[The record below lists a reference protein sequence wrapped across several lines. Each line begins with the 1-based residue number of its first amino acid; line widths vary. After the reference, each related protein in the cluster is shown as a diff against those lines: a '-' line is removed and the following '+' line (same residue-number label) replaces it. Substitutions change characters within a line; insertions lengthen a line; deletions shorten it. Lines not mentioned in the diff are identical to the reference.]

1 MIDENIN
8 EDLEAQDL
16 SQDVLAV
23 DAANQ
28 VLFDDEK
35 PRKKRKSRWGG
46 VTGGENVGR
55 LDYKYE
61 DIVDFEKQLQELRT
75 QLKSGTIKFED
86 LSEKEQEG
94 LKVLDQHLKL
104 KEVVVK
110 PNAKKNLIQDLI
122 SSYTPSN
129 IIDELTK
136 PLDFDGKD
144 NSTFSI
150 LDYFTEGKLY
160 APQEQ
165 EVVSDGGIFYDPET
179 NTYRKK
185 TLDIGFI
192 EPTLVTDVKTI
203 AKLNTKYN
211 RQASVSPDAQ
221 VYASENGRQYVIEG
235 EYWKVKEPKNSFYY
249 YVTDPNLIG
258 KLNTKFGQNL
268 SAPDKT
274 KTKDLALY
282 NTLDRNF
289 ANDTY
294 STFNSS
300 DDINQWVYGGGF
312 GAARFE
318 NKIKEFEKKYNIR
331 VEKSK
336 PTLDRFTYG
345 ITDALNLTD
354 RTITIVSPNGDRKEF
369 FIDSDGFL
377 DDVQGFV
384 MAKAKPSFNKEYKS
398 KPSKT
403 RSETLGGVLSTVGD
417 LLKENAL
424 SIFETGELPQRGLKK
439 EGVTPDY
446 RSVQPTDALYVK
458 PQLPIMFDDDVL
470 GLITPKEYFSSDL
483 IGRKIKQKE
492 EDKKILKQTANQYAQ
507 AATNPTLSKFS
518 NIYKTEEF
526 TPGAKTRYIANRLK
540 KESEII
546 KSQIEDFKKE
556 EEDVSA
562 KLDRIENMKKFIA
575 EQKLAQVEFQNLI
588 DQGKI
593 DPEVAKQRLEE
604 RKDFFQRAYG
614 HIDKKYLEEF
624 QVQLADFVK
633 KSEDMSSIADPISS
647 ILSNSEKAIGIEMMQ
662 RKDQGSFFGG
672 VLKSIV
678 DGALSSLDFG
688 MRVAGVDSE
697 NSKKFVDGISSDLLG
712 EGVTKEYEE
721 DANYFYKGVTAL
733 TKSMAASATGGRF
746 FGLFG
751 MGYTE
756 MSDQLAPIEGISDE
770 EKIIYS
776 ALYGTVSMILE
787 EKGLEEI
794 FKGELGNKVSNYIIK
809 NTISG
814 LGKNATK
821 EVVDAAIINNT
832 KLFLIEMGIKAGVAT
847 GSETLTEVAQL
858 TAEYGTKWT
867 INKLHGTDFFN
878 GQLNW
883 QNYAKDLKETV
894 LTTLTGTGAVSI
906 ISQSPSVINRGM
918 NALNTKEEREALVAA
933 ARATGMDELVV
944 ANLRAGLLSGK
955 YSKENAQSILD
966 NFKIVQQK
974 VNTIPKEIP
983 IQEQAVALDLI
994 IERDALN
1001 SQIEGVD
1008 PALAAPSIERV
1019 KEINETLKQ
1028 IGYAVQ
1034 ESSTE
1039 SVLQRQQEGT
1049 GETGGGREGMEQV
1062 VQGEEVTREG
1072 KTKAVQEEVVIDK
1085 PTIQSN
1091 SKTEVDRVKSLSN
1104 DAEDGATFNLDG
1116 TKYEGQGLIVPVVSK
1131 NTTAEELTPEM
1142 ISDFVEEHKDK
1153 IGDNETVKV
1162 GIYKFPNSNQ
1172 VSIDLNILAPESARE
1187 QAIEF
1192 GKNADQESLF
1202 DLSTFENVKTGG
1214 TGLNPVQFNN
1224 EQFREISKAFKEGR
1238 VPDVFAQQPV
1248 TQIEEVTITPETTQ
1262 TVTERINNETDAK
1275 KKKVFIAVQ
1284 KVLSAIPNARIILHE
1299 NTDSFVDGVAKSA
1312 NTTKEDAKN
1321 QGANTFRGAYVN
1333 GDVHINLET
1342 AGVTTVF
1349 HEAFHDLLAKKG
1361 MDNNALLDMAKGLK
1375 SVISDKALKQRLDE
1389 FISNYEEGDRAEEYT
1404 AELGAIMAEAQK
1416 ELSTTKF
1423 QQFKTL
1429 VNKIAKKLG
1438 LPVVFSAASTAQDAV
1453 DFMNSMSS
1461 KLGRGEQIEV
1471 GKKVGKKVGNT
1482 GIKAQG
1488 VTIMKGEESME
1499 KYGLKKGKNVTRKI
1513 GEALESRQR
1522 AKYGKIDQKD
1532 NSPEARK
1539 KISNWMVDE
1548 VKYFI
1553 DLMGDKSGKGWYG
1566 ELYQKSLDAMGK
1578 VFPEMKNDQNA
1589 RDLFTMLV
1597 AITSDGQKVMSNFK
1611 LAAFAYDYYKKN
1623 GSMPKTL
1630 PGQRVA
1636 SFESNLKR
1644 INDLLNKYNGDIAT
1658 IKKDLMEVKSIKEI
1672 NKERKKEGLEPLSTN
1687 WPVSFKAPF
1696 AASVF
1701 GPKLGMF
1708 YSNLSG
1714 NEAYPTLDRWWSRTF
1729 NRYRG
1734 TLIPSL
1740 KGGFDKKGEA
1750 LGLDRF
1756 KKILGNPDMSNEEA
1770 LLASKSYRDSYA
1782 AKGYKNGTEIEKAA
1796 NTIYKIAF
1804 ENLNDAPFT
1813 KNDRQFM
1820 YDTVSDAVNKLNK
1833 QGYDLSIADVQ
1844 AILWYFE
1851 KNLYKTLGVQAKI
1864 EGISYEDAANYTY
1877 DKWIESGKKFDY
1889 NIKDTEEGQAVE
1901 DEDINDN
1908 KDQIS
1913 KIKAQKT
1920 EPVAGNKLFNEPL
1933 KDAET
1938 IAKSYMKS
1946 VGMEYV
1952 PVEKITKLYEN
1963 LSKRI
1968 SDAYDKMKN
1977 DPNDPQVK
1985 KAYEAMAKETLDQ
1998 YDQILEKGYNVEI
2011 NNNEP
2016 YSSSE
2021 DMINDLRDNKRMKIF
2036 STESG
2041 FGDEPITEEQR
2052 KENPLLRDSGR
2063 KDINGE
2069 TLLVNDVF
2077 RFVHDFFGHA
2087 KLGNSFG
2094 PIGEENAWR
2103 VHSEMYSPE
2112 ARKAMTSETRGQNSW
2127 VNFSGVN
2134 DAVFKKRDKAREL
2147 RKQGK
2152 VEEADNMVI
2161 EVYEEMKFAD
2171 QKVGLLPDFAFEEGR
2186 PSKIKAQKLA
2196 PNGKPSNLNDVQWE
2210 QVRTPA
2216 FKKWFGDWE
2225 NDPANSSKVVDE
2237 NGEPLVVYHGS
2248 VSTDIDEFDRLK
2260 SKRIS
2265 SGLKEFGTY
2274 FTDNI
2279 KLAKA
2284 YASWAKLNKDEEINI
2299 DREINKW
2306 KEVRDKARNN
2316 KDFESAEY
2324 AISMLNESKKG
2335 KIYPVFLNLRNI
2347 KSFDAKGETNIEA
2360 WNNLEVKASYKLAKN
2375 RDAMDFLKEGKFGVE
2390 KVDGIKAENI
2400 VDAFVQD
2407 EDIKKDLLGN
2417 VYLVFDGNTSAIKSA
2432 TENVGTFSAK
2442 TANIKAQKQSKED
2455 AIQDAKDKYELSV
2468 EKRGNSHQQGVTAA
2482 IADLQKSDWYAKA
2495 DDTQRENAVR
2505 EIKKFFGEKLKAAP
2519 SVAKITGKT
2528 KDTAVVSDLAA
2539 AIRDQIKLEAKAA
2552 REATKDI
2559 NQRRKELGIAIK
2571 NVIKNYKGKISE
2583 KQLSAINDRISKVNL
2598 LNEEMVDRVIDYVD
2612 KVMKDADYKEKI
2624 NKAKSAR
2631 ATIKKLKKDSNRQ
2644 AEVRAMA
2651 TAFASIDPDLVEDID
2666 EYMAIAEQVKNA
2678 LKPTSLSISNTTKF
2692 SDIYSY
2698 VDQYLE
2704 GQENIKK
2711 ERLLSNNP
2719 SLVEQGIIDKSMSL
2733 KDIESKIRRINE
2745 QKNKLNKA
2753 TNSEELK
2760 DNLKGEINS
2769 LKDIL
2774 KAMVFGYN
2782 PITNERVEMTD
2793 RIKQVIKE
2801 ISSLDVDDMT
2811 TEQMIALVES
2821 LNNFV
2826 KNGTIGGLD
2835 AAHKTYVGIKN
2846 ANDLKRKG
2854 FVARQLKAYFSPM
2867 LGRLLGFEGMS
2878 LNELFTRLFG
2888 GVTRG
2893 NEFMEKSGVAGVVMG
2908 VNKAKKMSN
2917 AYQELYANTFKNIKG
2932 FFDQENVY
2940 ERGVLA
2946 FVSRTNS
2953 IKPEE
2958 ANKEFNRRID
2968 LLLESYESLKN
2979 GTAEEQKMAEV
2990 YKKVF
2995 DRLNIESRDM
3005 SVIESN
3011 AKQFNIAGAA
3021 WWMGTWE
3028 NHYQDLYDVSLSIY
3042 NTDLGSDF
3050 YYTSDR
3056 LSKLSESTGESIDI
3070 TNISERGS
3078 SFLINTENEEIT
3090 DKSKAGVLI
3099 ASTYPKTLKDK
3110 GRYVN
3115 LNFDINQS
3123 QALSGALVDIETAG
3137 AIRQV
3142 DAFISSDSFKS
3153 IIPSSSDRS
3162 LVVNRINKYI
3172 RRSKN
3177 KLLVPKDYA
3186 RVIDKVINE
3195 AGRFGTTMALG
3206 GVFQFILQTF
3216 SVGINTLIQAG
3227 KNTQLY
3233 TGKSFNDWMNST
3245 GTPTANRGVES
3256 VTSIE
3261 NKMNAIDPVKSTL
3274 QQVARQYQKLTQFY
3288 MKTFL
3293 SKPDVFV
3300 ARAAWKSYYL
3310 KYLSDN
3316 GYDTKKI
3323 NWDTWNDTI
3332 KEEGIQ
3338 DLHEKAM
3345 LFAENMVSRQQNVS
3359 DERLAGETFSSEDGL
3374 RKAVRKI
3381 LLPFAGFS
3389 VNQRMRL
3396 ANDII
3401 TLTSARNVAS
3411 KEDIEIAG
3419 RSLAGTV
3426 AEQATFNF
3434 IKFQVGK
3441 LIYYG
3446 AMSILGYGDDDE
3458 DEEEAK
3464 KRNINALKYPIK
3476 SFIGDMASPAPFL
3489 DDFVV
3494 WAVDKGIKPFMEP
3507 SDSEINDAVNEEN
3520 NIRINA
3526 LGKYKMTEDEKE
3538 EFIKKYKEDNTFS
3551 LESFKNDTGKYGL
3564 ISVGSDAY
3572 EALYES
3578 LKMNDGKYT
3587 EEFQGKETEKYLT
3600 KDQIESQKIFSALK
3614 LFHFI
3619 GALPREVN
3627 QLADK
3632 GTRKIKQNSLT
3643 KNQYKSYKEFTKV
3656 FKREPKPYEIDIIKS
3671 TNYEIKEGYEEGSN
3685 TQMLIIIG
3693 DIDYLGGFSNQQG
3706 KVYSKLFEETRLQL
3720 TPAVYELIQKGKTA
3734 EQIKKIIS
3742 N

>member
-23 DAANQ
+23 DAENQ
-28 VLFDDEK
+28 VLVDDEK

-1039 SVLQRQQEGT
+1039 SVLQRQQEGIR
-1049 GETGGGREGMEQV
+1049 ETGGGREGVEPI
-1062 VQGEEVTREG
+1062 VQGQEVAQEG
-1072 KTKAVQEEVVIDK
+1072 EATAETKAEEVVPVAPTPVPGEKATIADVDIIYPTEPQAEERRGVRSTNEYVEKASESLPVEDVETLAKELEGDFGLLTAENPMAQPLTEEENKKLNEKAVEWLSERGYNPRPVTGKYGQAENSFFVPGLKRQDAIDFAK
-1085 PTIQSN
+1085 QFNQEAVAHSDGLVYQDGSMNP
-1091 SKTEVDRVKSLSN
+1091 RVKEN
-1104 DAEDGATFNLDG
+1104 DNFSFKDS
-1116 TKYEGQGLIVPVVSK
+1116 Y
-1131 NTTAEELTPEM
+1131 TPD
-1142 ISDFVEEHKDK
+1142 SDFV
-1153 IGDNETVKV
+1153 
-1162 GIYKFPNSNQ
+1162 
-1172 VSIDLNILAPESARE
+1172 SI
-1187 QAIEF
+1187 
-1192 GKNADQESLF
+1192 
-1202 DLSTFENVKTGG
+1202 VKTPE
-1214 TGLNPVQFNN
+1214 GLKTFVVGYNFDEKVMP
-1224 EQFREISKAFKEGR
+1224 EQQAAPTQ
-1238 VPDVFAQQPV
+1238 VAQ
-1248 TQIEEVTITPETTQ
+1248 EVTITPETRQ
-1262 TVTERINNETDAK
+1262 TVTERINKETDTK
-1275 KKKVFIAVQ
+1275 RKKVFTAVQ

-1299 NTDSFVDGVAKSA
+1299 NTDSFVDGVAKSS
-1312 NTTKEDAKN
+1312 NKTKEDAKN
-1321 QGANTFRGAYVN
+1321 EGVDTIRGAYVN
-1333 GDVHINLET
+1333 GDVHINLEK

-1349 HEAFHDLLAKKG
+1349 HEALHDLLTKKG
-1361 MDNNALLDMAKGLK
+1361 IETNAILDMAKGLK

-1389 FISNYEEGDRAEEYT
+1389 FVSEYTEEIDQNKSKEEIEEAKKEEELTKAEEYIV
-1404 AELGAIMAEAQK
+1404 ELGAIMAEAQK

-1429 VNKIAKKLG
+1429 INKIAKKLG
-1438 LPVVFSAASTAQDAV
+1438 LPVVFSSAATAQDAV
-1453 DFMNSMSS
+1453 DFMNSMAGKLGKGENILTDGFQTNIVSDKIKSQKPVKVNKDQKLTFVKQSDIIDIKSLINEIASKNQNVLFWVGDQLGRGLYFDNVINGEHYLDAGPSYALDPENRSKGIIWASGANPTTISNNIEKSDYIFIVSGSPQSS
-1461 KLGRGEQIEV
+1461 KLFNKSVANIVKSRIENKVDFNEFKNNILNSKPTKPIIDIINKYNSYDELFNGSDRKSFIIAINEQQS
-1471 GKKVGKKVGNT
+1471 KDT
-1482 GIKAQG
+1482 Q
-1488 VTIMKGEESME
+1488 
-1499 KYGLKKGKNVTRKI
+1499 LKKL
-1513 GEALESRQR
+1513 LESYDAFVDPNELRDGF
-1522 AKYGKIDQKD
+1522 YKD
-1532 NSPEARK
+1532 NNFQMGDVMLVLKPE
-1539 KISNWMVDE
+1539 KI
-1548 VKYFI
+1548 
-1553 DLMGDKSGKGWYG
+1553 GDKSKHSTYETDIIGSVVGVPDMVINSYD
-1566 ELYQKSLDAMGK
+1566 LM
-1578 VFPEMKNDQNA
+1578 PEEIK
-1589 RDLFTMLV
+1589 
-1597 AITSDGQKVMSNFK
+1597 
-1611 LAAFAYDYYKKN
+1611 
-1623 GSMPKTL
+1623 
-1630 PGQRVA
+1630 
-1636 SFESNLKR
+1636 
-1644 INDLLNKYNGDIAT
+1644 NKY
-1658 IKKDLMEVKSIKEI
+1658 K
-1672 NKERKKEGLEPLSTN
+1672 
-1687 WPVSFKAPF
+1687 
-1696 AASVF
+1696 
-1701 GPKLGMF
+1701 
-1708 YSNLSG
+1708 
-1714 NEAYPTLDRWWSRTF
+1714 
-1729 NRYRG
+1729 
-1734 TLIPSL
+1734 
-1740 KGGFDKKGEA
+1740 
-1750 LGLDRF
+1750 
-1756 KKILGNPDMSNEEA
+1756 
-1770 LLASKSYRDSYA
+1770 
-1782 AKGYKNGTEIEKAA
+1782 
-1796 NTIYKIAF
+1796 
-1804 ENLNDAPFT
+1804 ENLERAQQQQVVAPYG
-1813 KNDRQFM
+1813 M
-1820 YDTVSDAVNKLNK
+1820 
-1833 QGYDLSIADVQ
+1833 
-1844 AILWYFE
+1844 
-1851 KNLYKTLGVQAKI
+1851 GVK
-1864 EGISYEDAANYTY
+1864 
-1877 DKWIESGKKFDY
+1877 
-1889 NIKDTEEGQAVE
+1889 
-1901 DEDINDN
+1901 
-1908 KDQIS
+1908 QIS
-1913 KIKAQKT
+1913 KIKAQRT
-1920 EPVAGNKLFNEPL
+1920 APGNKLFNEPL

-1938 IAKSYMKS
+1938 IAKSYMNS
-1946 VGMEYV
+1946 VGMDYI
-1952 PVEKITKLYEN
+1952 PVEKITKLDEN

-1977 DPNDPQVK
+1977 DPNDPKVK
-1985 KAYEAMAKETLDQ
+1985 AAYEAMAKETLDQ
-1998 YDQILEKGYNVEI
+1998 YKAIIDKGYKVEI
-2011 NNNEP
+2011 NNTEP
-2016 YSSSE
+2016 YSDSGA
-2021 DMINDLRDNKRMKIF
+2021 MIEDLRDNKRMKIF

-2041 FGDEPITEEQR
+2041 FGDEPITDEQR
-2052 KENPLLRDSGR
+2052 KENPLLRDSGF
-2063 KDINGE
+2063 KDVNGE

-2087 KLGNSFG
+2087 KLGNGFG

-2134 DAVFKKRDKAREL
+2134 DAVFKKRDKARQL
-2147 RKQGK
+2147 RKEGK
-2152 VEEADNMVI
+2152 IEEANQMVG
-2161 EVYEEMKFAD
+2161 EVYEEMSFAD

-2186 PSKIKAQKLA
+2186 PSKIKAQK
-2196 PNGKPSNLNDVQWE
+2196 PS
-2210 QVRTPA
+2210 
-2216 FKKWFGDWE
+2216 
-2225 NDPANSSKVVDE
+2225 
-2237 NGEPLVVYHGS
+2237 
-2248 VSTDIDEFDRLK
+2248 
-2260 SKRIS
+2260 
-2265 SGLKEFGTY
+2265 
-2274 FTDNI
+2274 
-2279 KLAKA
+2279 
-2284 YASWAKLNKDEEINI
+2284 
-2299 DREINKW
+2299 
-2306 KEVRDKARNN
+2306 
-2316 KDFESAEY
+2316 
-2324 AISMLNESKKG
+2324 
-2335 KIYPVFLNLRNI
+2335 
-2347 KSFDAKGETNIEA
+2347 
-2360 WNNLEVKASYKLAKN
+2360 
-2375 RDAMDFLKEGKFGVE
+2375 
-2390 KVDGIKAENI
+2390 
-2400 VDAFVQD
+2400 
-2407 EDIKKDLLGN
+2407 
-2417 VYLVFDGNTSAIKSA
+2417 
-2432 TENVGTFSAK
+2432 
-2442 TANIKAQKQSKED
+2442 KQD
-2455 AIQDAKDKYELSV
+2455 AIQKAKDKYELSV

-2495 DDTQRENAVR
+2495 DDTQRENAER
-2505 EIKKFFGEKLKAAP
+2505 EIKKFFGEKLKSAP

-2782 PITNERVEMTD
+2782 PVTNERVEMTD

-2801 ISSLDVDDMT
+2801 ISSLDVEDMT

-3005 SVIESN
+3005 SIIESN

-3401 TLTSARNVAS
+3401 TLTSAINVAS
-3411 KEDIEIAG
+3411 KEDIKIAG
-3419 RSLAGTV
+3419 RSLVGTV

-3434 IKFQVGK
+3434 IKYQVGK

-3464 KRNINALKYPIK
+3464 KRNRNALKYPIK

-3489 DDFVV
+3489 DDFMV
-3494 WAVDKGIKPFMEP
+3494 WAIDKGIKPFMEP
-3507 SDSEINDAVNEEN
+3507 SESEINDAVNEEN
-3520 NIRINA
+3520 NIRNIA
-3526 LGKYKMTEDEKE
+3526 LGKYEMTEDEKE

-3619 GALPREVN
+3619 GVLPREAN

-3643 KNQYKSYKEFTKV
+3643 KNQYESYKEFKKE

-3671 TNYEIKEGYEEGSN
+3671 TPYVIKEGYTEGSN
-3685 TQMLIIIG
+3685 QKMLENIYN
-3693 DIDYLGGFSNQQG
+3693 IDQLGGLSNQQG
-3706 KVYSKLFEETRLQL
+3706 KVYAKLMSTGIEV
-3720 TPAVYELIQKGKTA
+3720 TPQVYKLIQKGKTV
-3734 EQIKKIIS
+3734 EQIRKFIIS

>member
-1 MIDENIN
+1 M
-8 EDLEAQDL
+8 
-16 SQDVLAV
+16 LAV
-23 DAANQ
+23 DEATQ
-28 VLFDDEK
+28 VLGDDEK
-35 PRKKRKSRWGG
+35 PRKPRKKSRWGG

-61 DIVDFEKQLQELRT
+61 DIVDFEDQLQKLRT
-75 QLKSGTIKFED
+75 QIKSGTIKFED
-86 LSEKEQEG
+86 LSPKEQEG
-94 LKVLDQHLKL
+94 LKTLDQHLKL
-104 KEVVVK
+104 KDVVVK
-110 PNAKKNLIQDLI
+110 PSAKKNLIQDYI
-122 SSYTPSN
+122 SSIKPSN

-185 TLDIGFI
+185 TWDIGFI

-211 RQASVSPDAQ
+211 RQASISPDAQ

-294 STFNSS
+294 NTFNSS

-312 GAARFE
+312 GAASFE

-331 VEKSK
+331 VEKNK
-336 PTLDRFTYG
+336 PTVDRVTFG

-354 RTITIVSPNGDRKEF
+354 RTITIVAPNGDRKEF

-384 MAKAKPSFNKEYKS
+384 MSKAKPSFNKEYKS

-403 RSETLGGVLSTVGD
+403 RSETLGGALSTVGE

-424 SIFETGELPQRGLKK
+424 SILETGGLPQKGLKK
-439 EGVTPDY
+439 ESVTPDY
-446 RSVQPTDALYVK
+446 KSAQPTDALYVK
-458 PQLPIMFDDDVL
+458 PQLPIMYDDDVL

-483 IGRKIKQKE
+483 MGRKIKQKE
-492 EDKKILKQTANQYAQ
+492 EDKKILNQTANQYAQ

-556 EEDVSA
+556 EEEVSA
-562 KLDRIENMKKFIA
+562 KMDRIENMKKFIA
-575 EQKLAQVEFQNLI
+575 EQKEAQVEFQNLI

-614 HIDKKYLEEF
+614 HIDNKYLEEF
-624 QVQLADFVK
+624 QVQLANFVK

-678 DGALSSLDFG
+678 DGGLSSLDFG

-733 TKSMAASATGGRF
+733 TKSMAAAATGGK

-756 MSDQLAPIEGISDE
+756 MSDQLAPIKGISDE

-776 ALYGTVSMILE
+776 ALYGTVSMIME
-787 EKGLEEI
+787 EKALEEI

-832 KLFLIEMGIKAGVAT
+832 KLFLLEMGIKAGVAT

-867 INKLHGTDFFN
+867 INELHGTDFFN

-883 QNYAKDLKETV
+883 KNYAKDIKETV

-906 ISQSPSVINRGM
+906 ISQSPGVINRGM

-955 YSKENAQSILD
+955 YSKEDAQSILE

-974 VNTIPKEIP
+974 VNTIPKEMP
-983 IQEQAVALDLI
+983 VQEQAVALDLI

-1001 SQIEGVD
+1001 SAIEGVD
-1008 PALAAPSIERV
+1008 PALAAPVTERV

-1034 ESSTE
+1034 KPSTE

-1049 GETGGGREGMEQV
+1049 GETGGGREGVEPV
-1062 VQGEEVTREG
+1062 VQGKEVTREG
-1072 KTKAVQEEVVIDK
+1072 ETKAVQEEVVINK
-1085 PTIQSN
+1085 PVIQSN

-1116 TKYEGQGLIVPVVSK
+1116 TKYEGKGLIVPVVSK
-1131 NTTAEELTPEM
+1131 NTTAEEVTPEM

-1162 GIYKFPNSNQ
+1162 GIYKFPNSNK
-1172 VSIDLNILAPESARE
+1172 VSIDLNILAPESSRE

-1202 DLSTFENVKTGG
+1202 DLGTFENVKTGG
-1214 TGLNPVQFNN
+1214 TGVNPMQFTND
-1224 EQFREISKAFKEGR
+1224 QFKEISKAFAEGR
-1238 VPDVFAQQPV
+1238 VPNVFGKETTIQ
-1248 TQIEEVTITPETTQ
+1248 EVTITPETSQ
-1262 TVTERINNETDAK
+1262 TVTERINKETDTK
-1275 KKKVFIAVQ
+1275 RKKVFTAVQ
-1284 KVLSAIPNARIILHE
+1284 KVLSAIPNSRIILHD
-1299 NTDSFVDGVAKSA
+1299 NVDAFVAGVAKSA
-1312 NTTKEDAKN
+1312 GITNDEAIS
-1321 QGANTFRGAYVN
+1321 QGVNNNRGSYVN
-1333 GDVHINLET
+1333 GDIHINLET

-1361 MDNNALLDMAKGLK
+1361 MENNALLDMAKGLK
-1375 SVISDKALKQRLDE
+1375 SVISDKALKTRLDD
-1389 FISNYEEGDRAEEYT
+1389 FVSNYEQGERAEEYT
-1404 AELGAIMAEAQK
+1404 TELGAIMAEAQK

-1429 VNKIAKKLG
+1429 INKIAKKLG
-1438 LPVVFSAASTAQDAV
+1438 LPTIFSAAATAQDAV
-1453 DFMNSMSS
+1453 DFMNSMSG
-1461 KLGRGEQIEV
+1461 KLAKGEQIEV
-1471 GKKVGKKVGNT
+1471 GEAIKVDTNELS
-1482 GIKAQG
+1482 IKAEKIG
-1488 VTIMKGEESME
+1488 DFDVSYFEDADDYKKLVENGSVENNYDINKIAGEVVAIHQPDNMFVGDLN
-1499 KYGLKKGKNVTRKI
+1499 YKGKNIFKGLGGVFYTLITGNVWASGAEK
-1513 GEALESRQR
+1513 S
-1522 AKYGKIDQKD
+1522 
-1532 NSPEARK
+1532 ARSLANL
-1539 KISNWMVDE
+1539 IN
-1548 VKYFI
+1548 
-1553 DLMGDKSGKGWYG
+1553 
-1566 ELYQKSLDAMGK
+1566 KSLKESTDG
-1578 VFPEMKNDQNA
+1578 VG
-1589 RDLFTMLV
+1589 RLV
-1597 AITSDGQKVMSNFK
+1597 LVRGSDSKMIS
-1611 LAAFAYDYYKKN
+1611 
-1623 GSMPKTL
+1623 ST
-1630 PGQRVA
+1630 
-1636 SFESNLKR
+1636 
-1644 INDLLNKYNGDIAT
+1644 
-1658 IKKDLMEVKSIKEI
+1658 
-1672 NKERKKEGLEPLSTN
+1672 EG
-1687 WPVSFKAPF
+1687 V
-1696 AASVF
+1696 
-1701 GPKLGMF
+1701 
-1708 YSNLSG
+1708 
-1714 NEAYPTLDRWWSRTF
+1714 
-1729 NRYRG
+1729 
-1734 TLIPSL
+1734 
-1740 KGGFDKKGEA
+1740 
-1750 LGLDRF
+1750 
-1756 KKILGNPDMSNEEA
+1756 
-1770 LLASKSYRDSYA
+1770 
-1782 AKGYKNGTEIEKAA
+1782 KAA
-1796 NTIYKIAF
+1796 
-1804 ENLNDAPFT
+1804 
-1813 KNDRQFM
+1813 M
-1820 YDTVSDAVNKLNK
+1820 
-1833 QGYDLSIADVQ
+1833 SI
-1844 AILWYFE
+1844 
-1851 KNLYKTLGVQAKI
+1851 I
-1864 EGISYEDAANYTY
+1864 ELLVDKGLISRSEFRSSLIRA
-1877 DKWIESGKKFDY
+1877 GKKF
-1889 NIKDTEEGQAVE
+1889 NIDFSGKDSSAAIHNDIKEKFMDVKNSTFQKRGDFF
-1901 DEDINDN
+1901 DEVISDLSKTSKSASEN
-1908 KDQIS
+1908 KDEIRKVLGSKKQIDFS
-1913 KIKAQKT
+1913 KDGIRNSIGNILTERLLQDLPTSHVYAVIEVTEPVTYEERKGHDSYPWVLKSKSKPKLKLLSDRGHAVKDGVFEMIDGSEVSQAKLGIAQRGMGTAKISQKQSNAKKIKAQRT
-1920 EPVAGNKLFNEPL
+1920 APGNKLFNEPL

-1946 VGMEYV
+1946 VGMDYV
-1952 PVEKITKLYEN
+1952 PVEKITKLDEN

-1977 DPNDPQVK
+1977 DPNDPKVK
-1985 KAYEAMAKETLDQ
+1985 AAYEAMAKETLDQ
-1998 YDQILEKGYNVEI
+1998 HKAIIDQGYKVEI
-2011 NNNEP
+2011 NNTEP
-2016 YSSSE
+2016 YSDSGA
-2021 DMINDLRDNKRMKIF
+2021 MIEDLRENKRMKIF

-2041 FGDEPITEEQR
+2041 FGDEPITDEQR
-2052 KENPLLRDSGR
+2052 KENPLLRDSGF
-2063 KDINGE
+2063 KDVNGE

-2087 KLGNSFG
+2087 KLGNGFG

-2134 DAVFKKRDKAREL
+2134 DAVFKKRDKARQL
-2147 RKQGK
+2147 RKEGK
-2152 VEEADNMVI
+2152 IEEANQMVG
-2161 EVYEEMKFAD
+2161 EVYEDMKFAD

-2196 PNGKPSNLNDVQWE
+2196 PNGKPSNLDDTQWN
-2210 QVRTPA
+2210 QVRTSA

-2225 NDPANSSKVVDE
+2225 NDPQNASKIVDE
-2237 NGEPLVVYHGS
+2237 NGEPMPVYHGTTEDFEIFMGGS
-2248 VSTDIDEFDRLK
+2248 YFTDDYMNADGYASGEIVLETFLNIKNPLIIESKGRKWDNLK
-2260 SKRIS
+2260 SKYGS
-2265 SGLKEFGTY
+2265 STQEITGKLDEKKYDGVVFNNIN
-2274 FTDNI
+2274 DNWFDDEEGEPQNVYYTLEPNQV
-2279 KLAKA
+2279 KLADGT
-2284 YASWAKLNKDEEINI
+2284 NTT
-2299 DREINKW
+2299 
-2306 KEVRDKARNN
+2306 
-2316 KDFESAEY
+2316 
-2324 AISMLNESKKG
+2324 
-2335 KIYPVFLNLRNI
+2335 
-2347 KSFDAKGETNIEA
+2347 FDAKNP
-2360 WNNLEVKASYKLAKN
+2360 S
-2375 RDAMDFLKEGKFGVE
+2375 
-2390 KVDGIKAENI
+2390 
-2400 VDAFVQD
+2400 
-2407 EDIKKDLLGN
+2407 
-2417 VYLVFDGNTSAIKSA
+2417 
-2432 TENVGTFSAK
+2432 
-2442 TANIKAQKQSKED
+2442 IKAQKQSKDE
-2455 AIQDAKDKYELSV
+2455 AFQDAKDKYDLSV
-2468 EKRGNSHQQGVTAA
+2468 EKRGNSHQQGVNAA

-2519 SVAKITGKT
+2519 SVGKITGKK
-2528 KDTAVVSDLAA
+2528 KDTTVVSDLAA

-2552 REATKDI
+2552 REAAKDI
-2559 NQRRKELGIAIK
+2559 NERRKELGIAIK

-2583 KQLSAINDRISKVNL
+2583 KQLSAINDRISKANL
-2598 LNEEMVDRVIDYVD
+2598 LNDEMVDRVVDYVD
-2612 KVMKDADYKEKI
+2612 KVMKDADYKEKLS
-2624 NKAKSAR
+2624 KAKSER
-2631 ATIKKLKKDSNRQ
+2631 AAIKKLKKDSNRQ

-2666 EYMAIAEQVKNA
+2666 EYMAMAEQVKNA
-2678 LKPTSLSISNTTKF
+2678 LKPTSISISNTTKF
-2692 SDIYSY
+2692 SDVYSY

-2711 ERLLSNNP
+2711 ERILSNNP
-2719 SLVEQGIIDKSMSL
+2719 SLVEQGVIDKSMSL

-2745 QKNKLNKA
+2745 QKNKLDKA
-2753 TNSEELK
+2753 TNSEELR
-2760 DNLKGEINS
+2760 DNLKDEVNS

-2774 KAMVFGYN
+2774 KPMLFGYN
-2782 PITNERVEMTD
+2782 PITNEGVVMTD
-2793 RIKQVIKE
+2793 RIRQVISE
-2801 ISSLDVDDMT
+2801 ISKLDVEDMS
-2811 TEQMIALVES
+2811 TEQMVTLVDS

-2854 FVARQLKAYFSPM
+2854 FVARQLKAYFSPT
-2867 LGRLLGFEGMS
+2867 LGRVFGSEAMS

-2893 NEFMEKSGVAGVVMG
+2893 NQFMEKSGVAGVVMG
-2908 VNKAKKMSN
+2908 VNKAKKMLN
-2917 AYQELYANTFKNIKG
+2917 AYQELYANTFKNVKG
-2932 FFDQENVY
+2932 FFDQDNVY

-2946 FVSRTNS
+2946 FLSRTNS
-2953 IKPEE
+2953 MELE
-2958 ANKEFNRRID
+2958 GVEKEINRRID

-2979 GTAEEQKMAEV
+2979 GTAEEQKMAKV
-2990 YKKVF
+2990 YKEVF

-3005 SVIESN
+3005 NVIESN
-3011 AKQFNIAGAA
+3011 ARQFNVDGAA
-3021 WWMGTWE
+3021 WWMGAWQ
-3028 NHYQDLYDVSLSIY
+3028 NHYEDLYDVSLSIY
-3042 NTDLGSDF
+3042 NTDLGKDF
-3050 YYTSDR
+3050 NYTSDR
-3056 LSKLSESTGESIDI
+3056 FSKLSESSEESFDQ
-3070 TNISERGS
+3070 NLSERGS
-3078 SFLINTENEEIT
+3078 SFLINTENEKIT
-3090 DKSKAGVLI
+3090 DVSKAGVLI
-3099 ASTYPKTLKDK
+3099 ASTYPQTLKDK

-3137 AIRQV
+3137 SIRQV
-3142 DAFISSDSFKS
+3142 DAFINSDSFKS
-3153 IIPSSSDRS
+3153 IIPNSSDRS

-3177 KLLVPKDYA
+3177 KLMVPKDYA

-3227 KNTQLY
+3227 KYTQLY
-3233 TGKSFNDWMNST
+3233 TGKSFNNWMDST
-3245 GTPTANRGVES
+3245 GTPTASRGMES

-3261 NKMNAIDPVKSTL
+3261 NKMNVIDPIKSTL
-3274 QQVARQYQKLTQFY
+3274 QEAARKYQKFTQIY

-3332 KEEGIQ
+3332 KEEGIE
-3338 DLHEKAM
+3338 DLHKKAM

-3359 DERLAGETFSSEDGL
+3359 DERLAGEIFSSEDGL

-3389 VNQRMRL
+3389 MNQRMRL
-3396 ANDII
+3396 ANDLI
-3401 TLTSARNVAS
+3401 TLTSARKISS
-3411 KEDIEIAG
+3411 KEDIAIAG
-3419 RSLAGTV
+3419 RSLVGTL

-3489 DDFVV
+3489 DDFTV
-3494 WAVDKGIKPFMEP
+3494 WAIDKGIKPFMEP
-3507 SDSEINDAVNEEN
+3507 SESEINNAVNEEN
-3520 NIRINA
+3520 SIRRNA
-3526 LGKYKMTEDEKE
+3526 LGKYDMNEDEKE

-3572 EALYES
+3572 EALHES

-3587 EEFQGKETEKYLT
+3587 EDFQGKETEKYLT

-3619 GALPREVN
+3619 GVLPREAN

-3643 KNQYKSYKEFTKV
+3643 KNQYKSYEEFRTV

-3671 TNYEIKEGYEEGSN
+3671 TPYIIKEGYTEGSN
-3685 TQMLIIIG
+3685 QKMLENIYN
-3693 DIDYLGGFSNQQG
+3693 IDQLGGLSDQQG
-3706 KVYSKLFEETRLQL
+3706 KIYAKLMSTGMEITPQVYK
-3720 TPAVYELIQKGKTA
+3720 LIQKGKTV
-3734 EQIKKIIS
+3734 EQIRKFIA

>member
-35 PRKKRKSRWGG
+35 PRKKRKSRWAH
-46 VTGGENVGR
+46 VTEEENVGR

-61 DIVDFEKQLQELRT
+61 DIVDFEKQLKNLRE
-75 QLKSGTIKFED
+75 QLKSGAVKWES
-86 LSEKEQEG
+86 LSEKEKEG
-94 LKVLDQHLKL
+94 LKSLDLHLKL
-104 KEVVVK
+104 KEVKVT
-110 PNAKKNLIQDLI
+110 PKKSDSKEYITNLL
-122 SSYTPSN
+122 TGG
-129 IIDELTK
+129 LTK
-136 PLDFDGKD
+136 QQKKISDAGYFGDKDFWENIAYASGGQIGVPETYKPVRKSALGLPDVPLTDREISLMRDPQTGTDASGKER
-144 NSTFSI
+144 T
-150 LDYFTEGKLY
+150 LRVGE
-160 APQEQ
+160 
-165 EVVSDGGIFYDPET
+165 IFYDEAS
-179 NTYRKK
+179 NTYQKWQLK
-185 TLDIGFI
+185 
-192 EPTLVTDVKTI
+192 DVKDDAEYMPTEFI
-203 AKLNTKYN
+203 GVPLEDAKTVAKLNKENGT
-211 RQASVSPDAQ
+211 QASISTSGQ
-221 VYASENGRQYVIEG
+221 IYASENGKQYVVENG
-235 EYWKVKEPKNSFYY
+235 FWKVKNPGDAYY
-249 YVTDPNLIG
+249 YFITDPKSIKNV
-258 KLNTKFGQNL
+258 NSYFGQNL
-268 SAPDKT
+268 PVPDKT
-274 KTKDLALY
+274 KSSELIRL
-282 NTLDRNF
+282 NNIDREF
-289 ANDTY
+289 VNDVY
-294 STFNSS
+294 KTFSNDDEIS
-300 DDINQWVYGGGF
+300 DW
-312 GAARFE
+312 A
-318 NKIKEFEKKYNIR
+318 
-331 VEKSK
+331 
-336 PTLDRFTYG
+336 
-345 ITDALNLTD
+345 
-354 RTITIVSPNGDRKEF
+354 
-369 FIDSDGFL
+369 
-377 DDVQGFV
+377 
-384 MAKAKPSFNKEYKS
+384 
-398 KPSKT
+398 
-403 RSETLGGVLSTVGD
+403 
-417 LLKENAL
+417 
-424 SIFETGELPQRGLKK
+424 
-439 EGVTPDY
+439 
-446 RSVQPTDALYVK
+446 
-458 PQLPIMFDDDVL
+458 
-470 GLITPKEYFSSDL
+470 
-483 IGRKIKQKE
+483 GRKIKETQIGVDLEPARKAQFKIKSFLDKYGSDYNIIIKE
-492 EDKKILKQTANQYAQ
+492 DTPWIDEALGGISDIINATERSITIQTKRGTKRFYIDDDNLIPDIQNFLIANAKPSYTGEAPVKKETKTDKELSWLDPKKWEKEGRIVQPKEGFKVSSPDVYNFDQAIISDNTKVYNYFNEINRIEKEKLVAEEKIYGPNAKFLSAEAKEKILVEKNKPILDKERQQLLQIVGNKNLQ
-507 AATNPTLSKFS
+507 AATEYITAPN
-518 NIYKTEEF
+518 F
-526 TPGAKTRYIANRLK
+526 TPSSYSKDVANALK
-540 KESEII
+540 AENNSI
-546 KSQIEDFKKE
+546 KKKLEDFKKNQ
-556 EEDVSA
+556 S
-562 KLDRIENMKKFIA
+562 LFA
-575 EQKLAQVEFQNLI
+575 EKQDLITQMGKDAADIKNLALQYKNLI
-588 DQGKI
+588 SEGKI
-593 DPEVAKQRLEE
+593 SVGDAEKILIQKQAEFNE
-604 RKDFFQRAYG
+604 RYSFVNE
-614 HIDKKYLEEF
+614 KYLQDLQNE
-624 QVQLADFVK
+624 QSKLIKDAD
-633 KSEDMSSIADPISS
+633 E
-647 ILSNSEKAIGIEMMQ
+647 LSNSASAIELISSNAEYAAGIAMMKS
-662 RKDQGSFFGG
+662 KDQGSFMGG
-672 VLKSIV
+672 LLKSIV
-678 DGALSSLDFG
+678 GGIVDIPGFVFGVLGDVEDVGTGAKGKAS
-688 MRVAGVDSE
+688 AGKTSRDA
-697 NSKKFVDGISSDLLG
+697 FSDLTGFLVG
-712 EGVTKEYEE
+712 AGTSEEYEA
-721 DANYFYKGVTAL
+721 DANLLYKATTGLAR
-733 TKSMAASATGGRF
+733 SAVQSAVGGNF
-746 FGLFG
+746 ALFG
-751 MGYTE
+751 GGYNE
-756 MSDQLAPIEGISDE
+756 MATQLDKTDMTAA
-770 EKIIYS
+770 EKILASSI
-776 ALYGTVSMILE
+776 YGTVSMALE
-787 EKGLEEI
+787 KYGLDEI
-794 FKGELGNKVSNYIIK
+794 FGKGGMGSSISRYIMK
-809 NTISG
+809 RTVQG
-814 LGKNATK
+814 LTK
-821 EVVDAAIINNT
+821 DMSKEAVEALVTNEI
-832 KLFLIEMGIKAGVAT
+832 KLFIADKGIKIAAAGFAEGFTESLQT
-847 GSETLTEVAQL
+847 G
-858 TAEYGTKWT
+858 AEYGTKAT
-867 INKLHGTDFFN
+867 IEAIRGETMFKDAAGNDAVTWKNLGKDALESFVVGAIGGHG
-878 GQLNW
+878 
-883 QNYAKDLKETV
+883 
-894 LTTLTGTGAVSI
+894 VSL
-906 ISQSPSVINRGM
+906 ISQSASVVSRGM

-933 ARATGMDELVV
+933 ARAAGMDELVV
-944 ANLRAGLLSGK
+944 ANLQASLLSGK
-955 YSKENAQSILD
+955 YSKETAQSILE
-966 NFKIVQQK
+966 NFKIIKQK
-974 VNTIPKEIP
+974 VNTIPKEMP
-983 IQEQAVALDLI
+983 IREQAVALDLML
-994 IERDALN
+994 ERDALN

-1049 GETGGGREGMEQV
+1049 GETGGGREGVEPV
-1062 VQGEEVTREG
+1062 VQGKEATEKSSQEKVDVSEGEAVSVHTPRKIFKDRLKRIKENQEGKRRAHHTISGDGYVVSLKQDEFNETDEQGRPMEAGAEVYLNEDEVNEIKKIEQKAKMKLIDNVQKNEALQQVYRDVFKRALDTYEVVDDANFETSVEARRNNYKSEITPTATVSNETTKTSEEVATAKEGIVPGATAKVADVDIVYPTEPQAEERKAFRSTSEYVENASKELPVEDVETLTKELDGEFGLLTAENPMAQPLTEEENKQLNQKAEEWLTERGYKPRRVTGKYGQAENSFFVPNLTRQDAIEFA
-1072 KTKAVQEEVVIDK
+1072 KQFNQEAVAHSDGLVYQDGSMN
-1085 PTIQSN
+1085 P
-1091 SKTEVDRVKSLSN
+1091 RVKADDNLSFT
-1104 DAEDGATFNLDG
+1104 ES
-1116 TKYEGQGLIVPVVSK
+1116 YS
-1131 NTTAEELTPEM
+1131 PE
-1142 ISDFVEEHKDK
+1142 SDFVSVVNTKDGLK
-1153 IGDNETVKV
+1153 TFSIGYDFGQKV
-1162 GIYKFPNSNQ
+1162 MPEKQAAPTQ
-1172 VSIDLNILAPESARE
+1172 VAP
-1187 QAIEF
+1187 
-1192 GKNADQESLF
+1192 
-1202 DLSTFENVKTGG
+1202 
-1214 TGLNPVQFNN
+1214 
-1224 EQFREISKAFKEGR
+1224 
-1238 VPDVFAQQPV
+1238 
-1248 TQIEEVTITPETTQ
+1248 EVTITPETNQ
-1262 TVTERINNETDAK
+1262 TITERINNETDAK
-1275 KKKVFIAVQ
+1275 RKKVFIAVQ

-1299 NTDSFVDGVAKSA
+1299 NTDSFVDGVAKSS
-1312 NTTKEDAKN
+1312 NKTKEDAKN
-1321 QGANTFRGAYVN
+1321 EGVDTIRGAYVN
-1333 GDVHINLET
+1333 GDVHINLEK

-1349 HEAFHDLLAKKG
+1349 HEALHDLLTKKG
-1361 MDNNALLDMAKGLK
+1361 IETNAILDMAKGLK

-1389 FISNYEEGDRAEEYT
+1389 FVSEYTEEIDQNKSKEEIEEAKKEEELTKAEEYIV
-1404 AELGAIMAEAQK
+1404 ELGAIMAEAQK

-1429 VNKIAKKLG
+1429 INKIAKKLG
-1438 LPVVFSAASTAQDAV
+1438 LPVVFSSAATAQDAV
-1453 DFMNSMSS
+1453 DFMNSMAGKLGKGENILTDGFQTNIVSDKIKSQKPVKVNKDQKLTFVKQSDIIDIKSLINEIASKNQNVLFWVGDQLGRGLYFDNVINGEHYLDAGPSYALDPENRSKGIIWASGANPTTISNNIEKSDYIFIVSGSPQSS
-1461 KLGRGEQIEV
+1461 KLFNKSVANIVKSRIENKVDFNEFKNNILNSKPTKPIRDIINKYNSYDELFNGSDRKSFIIAINEQQS
-1471 GKKVGKKVGNT
+1471 KDT
-1482 GIKAQG
+1482 Q
-1488 VTIMKGEESME
+1488 
-1499 KYGLKKGKNVTRKI
+1499 LKKL
-1513 GEALESRQR
+1513 LESYDAFVDPNELRDGF
-1522 AKYGKIDQKD
+1522 YKD
-1532 NSPEARK
+1532 NNFQMGDVMLVLKPE
-1539 KISNWMVDE
+1539 KI
-1548 VKYFI
+1548 
-1553 DLMGDKSGKGWYG
+1553 GDKSKHSTYETDIIGSVVGVPDMVINSYD
-1566 ELYQKSLDAMGK
+1566 LM
-1578 VFPEMKNDQNA
+1578 PEEIK
-1589 RDLFTMLV
+1589 
-1597 AITSDGQKVMSNFK
+1597 
-1611 LAAFAYDYYKKN
+1611 
-1623 GSMPKTL
+1623 
-1630 PGQRVA
+1630 
-1636 SFESNLKR
+1636 
-1644 INDLLNKYNGDIAT
+1644 NKY
-1658 IKKDLMEVKSIKEI
+1658 K
-1672 NKERKKEGLEPLSTN
+1672 
-1687 WPVSFKAPF
+1687 
-1696 AASVF
+1696 
-1701 GPKLGMF
+1701 
-1708 YSNLSG
+1708 
-1714 NEAYPTLDRWWSRTF
+1714 
-1729 NRYRG
+1729 
-1734 TLIPSL
+1734 
-1740 KGGFDKKGEA
+1740 
-1750 LGLDRF
+1750 
-1756 KKILGNPDMSNEEA
+1756 
-1770 LLASKSYRDSYA
+1770 
-1782 AKGYKNGTEIEKAA
+1782 
-1796 NTIYKIAF
+1796 
-1804 ENLNDAPFT
+1804 ENLERAQQQQVVAPYG
-1813 KNDRQFM
+1813 M
-1820 YDTVSDAVNKLNK
+1820 
-1833 QGYDLSIADVQ
+1833 
-1844 AILWYFE
+1844 
-1851 KNLYKTLGVQAKI
+1851 GVK
-1864 EGISYEDAANYTY
+1864 
-1877 DKWIESGKKFDY
+1877 
-1889 NIKDTEEGQAVE
+1889 
-1901 DEDINDN
+1901 
-1908 KDQIS
+1908 QIS
-1913 KIKAQKT
+1913 KIKAQRT
-1920 EPVAGNKLFNEPL
+1920 APGNKLFNEPL

-1938 IAKSYMKS
+1938 IAKSYMNS
-1946 VGMEYV
+1946 VGMDYI
-1952 PVEKITKLYEN
+1952 PVEKITKLDEN

-1977 DPNDPQVK
+1977 DPNDPKVK
-1985 KAYEAMAKETLDQ
+1985 AAYEAMAKETLDQ
-1998 YDQILEKGYNVEI
+1998 YKAIIDKGYKVEI
-2011 NNNEP
+2011 NNTEP
-2016 YSSSE
+2016 YSDSGA
-2021 DMINDLRDNKRMKIF
+2021 MIEDLRDNKRMKIF

-2041 FGDEPITEEQR
+2041 FGDEPITDEQR
-2052 KENPLLRDSGR
+2052 KENPLLRDSGF
-2063 KDINGE
+2063 KDVNGE

-2087 KLGNSFG
+2087 KLGNGFG

-2134 DAVFKKRDKAREL
+2134 DAVFKKRDKARQL
-2147 RKQGK
+2147 RKEGK
-2152 VEEADNMVI
+2152 IEEANRMVG
-2161 EVYEEMKFAD
+2161 EVYEEMSFAD

-2186 PSKIKAQKLA
+2186 PSKIKAQK
-2196 PNGKPSNLNDVQWE
+2196 PS
-2210 QVRTPA
+2210 
-2216 FKKWFGDWE
+2216 
-2225 NDPANSSKVVDE
+2225 
-2237 NGEPLVVYHGS
+2237 
-2248 VSTDIDEFDRLK
+2248 
-2260 SKRIS
+2260 
-2265 SGLKEFGTY
+2265 
-2274 FTDNI
+2274 
-2279 KLAKA
+2279 
-2284 YASWAKLNKDEEINI
+2284 
-2299 DREINKW
+2299 
-2306 KEVRDKARNN
+2306 
-2316 KDFESAEY
+2316 
-2324 AISMLNESKKG
+2324 
-2335 KIYPVFLNLRNI
+2335 
-2347 KSFDAKGETNIEA
+2347 
-2360 WNNLEVKASYKLAKN
+2360 
-2375 RDAMDFLKEGKFGVE
+2375 
-2390 KVDGIKAENI
+2390 
-2400 VDAFVQD
+2400 
-2407 EDIKKDLLGN
+2407 
-2417 VYLVFDGNTSAIKSA
+2417 
-2432 TENVGTFSAK
+2432 
-2442 TANIKAQKQSKED
+2442 KQD
-2455 AIQDAKDKYELSV
+2455 AIQKAKDKYELSV

-2583 KQLSAINDRISKVNL
+2583 KQLSAINNRISNVNL
-2598 LNEEMVDRVIDYVD
+2598 LNEETVDRVIDYVD

-2631 ATIKKLKKDSNRQ
+2631 TTIKKLKKDSNRQ

-3042 NTDLGSDF
+3042 NTDLGRDF

-3401 TLTSARNVAS
+3401 TLTSAINVAS
-3411 KEDIEIAG
+3411 KEDIKIAG
-3419 RSLAGTV
+3419 RSLVGTV

-3434 IKFQVGK
+3434 IKYQVGK

-3464 KRNINALKYPIK
+3464 KRNRNALKYPIK

-3489 DDFVV
+3489 DDFMV
-3494 WAVDKGIKPFMEP
+3494 WAIDKGIKPFMEP
-3507 SDSEINDAVNEEN
+3507 SESEINDAVNEEN
-3520 NIRINA
+3520 NIRNIA
-3526 LGKYKMTEDEKE
+3526 LGKYEMTEDEKE

-3619 GALPREVN
+3619 GVLPREAN

-3643 KNQYKSYKEFTKV
+3643 KNQYESYKEFKKE

-3671 TNYEIKEGYEEGSN
+3671 TPYVIKEGYTEGSN
-3685 TQMLIIIG
+3685 QKMLENIYN
-3693 DIDYLGGFSNQQG
+3693 IDQLGGLSNQQG
-3706 KVYSKLFEETRLQL
+3706 KVYAKLMSTGIEV
-3720 TPAVYELIQKGKTA
+3720 TPQVYKLIQKGKTV
-3734 EQIKKIIS
+3734 EQIRKFIIS

>member
-1 MIDENIN
+1 MFK
-8 EDLEAQDL
+8 
-16 SQDVLAV
+16 
-23 DAANQ
+23 DAAGN
-28 VLFDDEK
+28 DA
-35 PRKKRKSRWGG
+35 
-46 VTGGENVGR
+46 VTWR
-55 LDYKYE
+55 
-61 DIVDFEKQLQELRT
+61 
-75 QLKSGTIKFED
+75 
-86 LSEKEQEG
+86 
-94 LKVLDQHLKL
+94 
-104 KEVVVK
+104 
-110 PNAKKNLIQDLI
+110 NL
-122 SSYTPSN
+122 
-129 IIDELTK
+129 
-136 PLDFDGKD
+136 GKD
-144 NSTFSI
+144 ALESF
-150 LDYFTEGKLY
+150 
-160 APQEQ
+160 
-165 EVVSDGGIFYDPET
+165 VV
-179 NTYRKK
+179 
-185 TLDIGFI
+185 
-192 EPTLVTDVKTI
+192 
-203 AKLNTKYN
+203 
-211 RQASVSPDAQ
+211 
-221 VYASENGRQYVIEG
+221 
-235 EYWKVKEPKNSFYY
+235 
-249 YVTDPNLIG
+249 
-258 KLNTKFGQNL
+258 
-268 SAPDKT
+268 
-274 KTKDLALY
+274 
-282 NTLDRNF
+282 
-289 ANDTY
+289 
-294 STFNSS
+294 
-300 DDINQWVYGGGF
+300 
-312 GAARFE
+312 
-318 NKIKEFEKKYNIR
+318 
-331 VEKSK
+331 
-336 PTLDRFTYG
+336 
-345 ITDALNLTD
+345 
-354 RTITIVSPNGDRKEF
+354 
-369 FIDSDGFL
+369 
-377 DDVQGFV
+377 
-384 MAKAKPSFNKEYKS
+384 
-398 KPSKT
+398 
-403 RSETLGGVLSTVGD
+403 
-417 LLKENAL
+417 
-424 SIFETGELPQRGLKK
+424 
-439 EGVTPDY
+439 
-446 RSVQPTDALYVK
+446 
-458 PQLPIMFDDDVL
+458 
-470 GLITPKEYFSSDL
+470 
-483 IGRKIKQKE
+483 
-492 EDKKILKQTANQYAQ
+492 
-507 AATNPTLSKFS
+507 
-518 NIYKTEEF
+518 
-526 TPGAKTRYIANRLK
+526 
-540 KESEII
+540 
-546 KSQIEDFKKE
+546 
-556 EEDVSA
+556 
-562 KLDRIENMKKFIA
+562 
-575 EQKLAQVEFQNLI
+575 
-588 DQGKI
+588 
-593 DPEVAKQRLEE
+593 
-604 RKDFFQRAYG
+604 
-614 HIDKKYLEEF
+614 
-624 QVQLADFVK
+624 
-633 KSEDMSSIADPISS
+633 
-647 ILSNSEKAIGIEMMQ
+647 
-662 RKDQGSFFGG
+662 
-672 VLKSIV
+672 
-678 DGALSSLDFG
+678 
-688 MRVAGVDSE
+688 
-697 NSKKFVDGISSDLLG
+697 
-712 EGVTKEYEE
+712 
-721 DANYFYKGVTAL
+721 
-733 TKSMAASATGGRF
+733 
-746 FGLFG
+746 
-751 MGYTE
+751 
-756 MSDQLAPIEGISDE
+756 
-770 EKIIYS
+770 
-776 ALYGTVSMILE
+776 
-787 EKGLEEI
+787 
-794 FKGELGNKVSNYIIK
+794 
-809 NTISG
+809 
-814 LGKNATK
+814 
-821 EVVDAAIINNT
+821 
-832 KLFLIEMGIKAGVAT
+832 
-847 GSETLTEVAQL
+847 
-858 TAEYGTKWT
+858 
-867 INKLHGTDFFN
+867 
-878 GQLNW
+878 
-883 QNYAKDLKETV
+883 
-894 LTTLTGTGAVSI
+894 GAVGGHGVSL
-906 ISQSPSVINRGM
+906 ISQSASVVSRGM
-918 NALNTKEEREALVAA
+918 NALRTKEEREALVAA
-933 ARATGMDELVV
+933 ARAAGMDELVV
-944 ANLRAGLLSGK
+944 ANLQASLLSGK
-955 YSKENAQSILD
+955 YSKKTAQSILE
-966 NFKIVQQK
+966 NFKIIKQK
-974 VNTIPKEIP
+974 VNTIPKEMP
-983 IQEQAVALDLI
+983 IREQAVALDLML
-994 IERDALN
+994 ERDALN

-1049 GETGGGREGMEQV
+1049 GETGGGREGM
-1062 VQGEEVTREG
+1062 
-1072 KTKAVQEEVVIDK
+1072 
-1085 PTIQSN
+1085 
-1091 SKTEVDRVKSLSN
+1091 
-1104 DAEDGATFNLDG
+1104 
-1116 TKYEGQGLIVPVVSK
+1116 GQGLEGEATTQEGGKKEEVKVGSTIKWDAFGNEEVGDWTVLNETTTRGGKPAVELSKVYVEDRVTGKQYTKEYADKNNIVPLADLK
-1131 NTTAEELTPEM
+1131 NTQETTQEGAKEEIVSVYHGGDLTQQEGNLYVSEDANQARSYAKENKGDVTKFEIPKSKIADEQTVKETLKENGVEV
-1142 ISDFVEEHKDK
+1142 SDEAKLYELIDPRFEETY
-1153 IGDNETVKV
+1153 IGDDAKNNLIDALQQKGFDAAQFTDEDIEGLKKEGVQNIIVFKPESLQQKSIEVKQNRADELFADGYKPIIDGEVKTEFTQQELDDYFNTNETVEMTSA
-1162 GIYKFPNSNQ
+1162 PTQ
-1172 VSIDLNILAPESARE
+1172 VAP
-1187 QAIEF
+1187 
-1192 GKNADQESLF
+1192 
-1202 DLSTFENVKTGG
+1202 
-1214 TGLNPVQFNN
+1214 
-1224 EQFREISKAFKEGR
+1224 
-1238 VPDVFAQQPV
+1238 
-1248 TQIEEVTITPETTQ
+1248 EVTITPETNQ
-1262 TVTERINNETDAK
+1262 TITERINNETDAK

-1299 NTDSFVDGVAKSA
+1299 NTDSFVDGVAKSS
-1312 NTTKEDAKN
+1312 NKTKEDAKN
-1321 QGANTFRGAYVN
+1321 EGVDTIRGAYVN
-1333 GDVHINLET
+1333 GDVHINLEK

-1349 HEAFHDLLAKKG
+1349 HEALHDLLTKKG
-1361 MDNNALLDMAKGLK
+1361 IETNAILDMAKGLK

-1389 FISNYEEGDRAEEYT
+1389 FVSEYTEEIDQNKSKEEIEEAKKEEELTKAEEYIV
-1404 AELGAIMAEAQK
+1404 ELGAIMAEAQK

-1453 DFMNSMSS
+1453 DFMNSMSG
-1461 KLGRGEQIEV
+1461 KLGRGEQIEGIEPGDGGEV
-1471 GKKVGKKVGNT
+1471 GTFNIPKIKAEKSRSVSEDPRDFIRKFVKDIDIREFNGKKFITNMYDYTNAGETDLGNGLSIYMLGGKNYVPLMMELNGKSIGDVSNLAAFNT
-1482 GIKAQG
+1482 KEQAETFIRNSELGGANLFAPHAGTLNQSWQFQQHTFAELFNLVLDNGILTPKELISVFNDAIKDNKENKSQFKQF
-1488 VTIMKGEESME
+1488 TE
-1499 KYGLKKGKNVTRKI
+1499 KYGENIKNFDSFKSDPKKIIDLLDIKNNYSPKLRKALNNAIAANKTFQKAIGVNNLNEFYKRIMDPLNEGMTGGEIMNIVEFDPTTFKIVETKPNNTDHHPSFGFTLLAKINGIYQPTELIKSVDITDSYTKYNKGGEEISRKAEEPKFEQKNVSSSA
-1513 GEALESRQR
+1513 G
-1522 AKYGKIDQKD
+1522 
-1532 NSPEARK
+1532 
-1539 KISNWMVDE
+1539 
-1548 VKYFI
+1548 
-1553 DLMGDKSGKGWYG
+1553 
-1566 ELYQKSLDAMGK
+1566 
-1578 VFPEMKNDQNA
+1578 
-1589 RDLFTMLV
+1589 
-1597 AITSDGQKVMSNFK
+1597 AI
-1611 LAAFAYDYYKKN
+1611 
-1623 GSMPKTL
+1623 PKT
-1630 PGQRVA
+1630 A
-1636 SFESNLKR
+1636 EFN
-1644 INDLLNKYNGDIAT
+1644 
-1658 IKKDLMEVKSIKEI
+1658 
-1672 NKERKKEGLEPLSTN
+1672 
-1687 WPVSFKAPF
+1687 
-1696 AASVF
+1696 
-1701 GPKLGMF
+1701 PK
-1708 YSNLSG
+1708 
-1714 NEAYPTLDRWWSRTF
+1714 
-1729 NRYRG
+1729 
-1734 TLIPSL
+1734 
-1740 KGGFDKKGEA
+1740 
-1750 LGLDRF
+1750 
-1756 KKILGNPDMSNEEA
+1756 
-1770 LLASKSYRDSYA
+1770 
-1782 AKGYKNGTEIEKAA
+1782 
-1796 NTIYKIAF
+1796 
-1804 ENLNDAPFT
+1804 
-1813 KNDRQFM
+1813 
-1820 YDTVSDAVNKLNK
+1820 
-1833 QGYDLSIADVQ
+1833 
-1844 AILWYFE
+1844 
-1851 KNLYKTLGVQAKI
+1851 
-1864 EGISYEDAANYTY
+1864 
-1877 DKWIESGKKFDY
+1877 
-1889 NIKDTEEGQAVE
+1889 
-1901 DEDINDN
+1901 
-1908 KDQIS
+1908 
-1913 KIKAQKT
+1913 
-1920 EPVAGNKLFNEPL
+1920 
-1933 KDAET
+1933 
-1938 IAKSYMKS
+1938 
-1946 VGMEYV
+1946 
-1952 PVEKITKLYEN
+1952 
-1963 LSKRI
+1963 
-1968 SDAYDKMKN
+1968 
-1977 DPNDPQVK
+1977 
-1985 KAYEAMAKETLDQ
+1985 
-1998 YDQILEKGYNVEI
+1998 
-2011 NNNEP
+2011 
-2016 YSSSE
+2016 
-2021 DMINDLRDNKRMKIF
+2021 
-2036 STESG
+2036 
-2041 FGDEPITEEQR
+2041 
-2052 KENPLLRDSGR
+2052 
-2063 KDINGE
+2063 
-2069 TLLVNDVF
+2069 
-2077 RFVHDFFGHA
+2077 
-2087 KLGNSFG
+2087 
-2094 PIGEENAWR
+2094 
-2103 VHSEMYSPE
+2103 
-2112 ARKAMTSETRGQNSW
+2112 
-2127 VNFSGVN
+2127 
-2134 DAVFKKRDKAREL
+2134 
-2147 RKQGK
+2147 
-2152 VEEADNMVI
+2152 
-2161 EVYEEMKFAD
+2161 
-2171 QKVGLLPDFAFEEGR
+2171 
-2186 PSKIKAQKLA
+2186 KIKAQKLA

-2210 QVRTPA
+2210 QVRTPE

-2225 NDPANSSKVVDE
+2225 NDPQNASKVVDE

-2260 SKRIS
+2260 SKKIS

-2407 EDIKKDLLGN
+2407 KDIKKELLGN
-2417 VYLVFDGNTSAIKSA
+2417 VYLVFDGNASAIKSA
-2432 TENVGTFSAK
+2432 TENVGTFSAE
-2442 TANIKAQKQSKED
+2442 TANIKAQKPSKQD
-2455 AIQDAKDKYELSV
+2455 AIQKAKDKYELSV

-2495 DDTQRENAVR
+2495 DDTQRENAER
-2505 EIKKFFGEKLKAAP
+2505 EIKKFFGEKLKSAP

-2782 PITNERVEMTD
+2782 PVTNERVEMTD

-2801 ISSLDVDDMT
+2801 ISSLDVEDMT

-3099 ASTYPKTLKDK
+3099 ASTYPTTLKDK

-3153 IIPSSSDRS
+3153 IIPNSSDRS

-3401 TLTSARNVAS
+3401 TLTSAINVAS
-3411 KEDIEIAG
+3411 KEDIKIAG
-3419 RSLAGTV
+3419 RSLVGTV

-3434 IKFQVGK
+3434 IKYQVGK

-3464 KRNINALKYPIK
+3464 KRNRNALKYPIK

-3489 DDFVV
+3489 DDFMV
-3494 WAVDKGIKPFMEP
+3494 WAIDKGIKPFMEP
-3507 SDSEINDAVNEEN
+3507 SESEINDAVNEEN
-3520 NIRINA
+3520 NIRNIA
-3526 LGKYKMTEDEKE
+3526 LGKYEMTEDEKE

-3671 TNYEIKEGYEEGSN
+3671 TPYVIKEGYTEGSN
-3685 TQMLIIIG
+3685 QKMLENIYN
-3693 DIDYLGGFSNQQG
+3693 IDQLGGLSNQQG
-3706 KVYSKLFEETRLQL
+3706 KVYAKLMSTGIEV
-3720 TPAVYELIQKGKTA
+3720 TPQVYKLIQKGKTV
-3734 EQIKKIIS
+3734 EQIRKFIIS

>member
-28 VLFDDEK
+28 VLVDDEK

-751 MGYTE
+751 RGYTE

-1039 SVLQRQQEGT
+1039 SVLQRQQEGIR
-1049 GETGGGREGMEQV
+1049 ETGGGREGVEPI
-1062 VQGEEVTREG
+1062 VQGQEVAQEG
-1072 KTKAVQEEVVIDK
+1072 EATAETKAEEVVPVAPTPVPGEKATIADVDIIYPTEPQAEERRGVRSTNEYVEKASESLPVEDVETLAKELEGDFGLLTAENPMAQPLTEEENKKLNEKAVEWLSERGYNPRPVTGKYGQAENSFFVPGLKRQDAIDFAK
-1085 PTIQSN
+1085 QFNQEAVAHSDGLVYQDGSMNP
-1091 SKTEVDRVKSLSN
+1091 RVKEN
-1104 DAEDGATFNLDG
+1104 DNFSFKDS
-1116 TKYEGQGLIVPVVSK
+1116 Y
-1131 NTTAEELTPEM
+1131 TPD
-1142 ISDFVEEHKDK
+1142 SDFV
-1153 IGDNETVKV
+1153 
-1162 GIYKFPNSNQ
+1162 
-1172 VSIDLNILAPESARE
+1172 SI
-1187 QAIEF
+1187 
-1192 GKNADQESLF
+1192 
-1202 DLSTFENVKTGG
+1202 VKTPE
-1214 TGLNPVQFNN
+1214 GLKTFVVGYNFDEKVMP
-1224 EQFREISKAFKEGR
+1224 EQQAAPTQ
-1238 VPDVFAQQPV
+1238 VAQ
-1248 TQIEEVTITPETTQ
+1248 EVTITPETRQ
-1262 TVTERINNETDAK
+1262 TVTERINKETDTK
-1275 KKKVFIAVQ
+1275 RKKVFTAVQ

-1299 NTDSFVDGVAKSA
+1299 NTDSFVDGVAKSS
-1312 NTTKEDAKN
+1312 NKTKEDAKN
-1321 QGANTFRGAYVN
+1321 EGVDTIRGAYVN
-1333 GDVHINLET
+1333 GDVHINLEK

-1349 HEAFHDLLAKKG
+1349 HEALHDLLTKKG
-1361 MDNNALLDMAKGLK
+1361 IETNAILDMAKGLK

-1389 FISNYEEGDRAEEYT
+1389 FVSEYTEEIDQNKSKEEIEEAKKEEELTKAEEYIV
-1404 AELGAIMAEAQK
+1404 ELGAIMAEAQK

-1658 IKKDLMEVKSIKEI
+1658 IKKDLMEVKSIEEI

-1952 PVEKITKLYEN
+1952 PVEKITKLDEN

-1977 DPNDPQVK
+1977 DPNDPKVK
-1985 KAYEAMAKETLDQ
+1985 AAYEAMAKETLDQ
-1998 YDQILEKGYNVEI
+1998 YKAIIDKGYKVEI
-2011 NNNEP
+2011 NNTEP
-2016 YSSSE
+2016 YSDSGA
-2021 DMINDLRDNKRMKIF
+2021 MIEDLRDNKRMKIF

-2041 FGDEPITEEQR
+2041 FGDEPITDEQR
-2052 KENPLLRDSGR
+2052 KENPLLRDSGF
-2063 KDINGE
+2063 KDVNGE

-2087 KLGNSFG
+2087 KLGNGFG

-2134 DAVFKKRDKAREL
+2134 DAVFKKRDKARQL
-2147 RKQGK
+2147 RKEGK
-2152 VEEADNMVI
+2152 IEEANQMVG
-2161 EVYEEMKFAD
+2161 EVYEEMSFAD

-2186 PSKIKAQKLA
+2186 PSKIKAQK
-2196 PNGKPSNLNDVQWE
+2196 PS
-2210 QVRTPA
+2210 
-2216 FKKWFGDWE
+2216 
-2225 NDPANSSKVVDE
+2225 
-2237 NGEPLVVYHGS
+2237 
-2248 VSTDIDEFDRLK
+2248 
-2260 SKRIS
+2260 
-2265 SGLKEFGTY
+2265 
-2274 FTDNI
+2274 
-2279 KLAKA
+2279 
-2284 YASWAKLNKDEEINI
+2284 
-2299 DREINKW
+2299 
-2306 KEVRDKARNN
+2306 
-2316 KDFESAEY
+2316 
-2324 AISMLNESKKG
+2324 
-2335 KIYPVFLNLRNI
+2335 
-2347 KSFDAKGETNIEA
+2347 
-2360 WNNLEVKASYKLAKN
+2360 
-2375 RDAMDFLKEGKFGVE
+2375 
-2390 KVDGIKAENI
+2390 
-2400 VDAFVQD
+2400 
-2407 EDIKKDLLGN
+2407 
-2417 VYLVFDGNTSAIKSA
+2417 
-2432 TENVGTFSAK
+2432 
-2442 TANIKAQKQSKED
+2442 KQD
-2455 AIQDAKDKYELSV
+2455 AIQKAKDKYELSV

-2495 DDTQRENAVR
+2495 DDTQRENAER
-2505 EIKKFFGEKLKAAP
+2505 EIKKFFGEKLKSAP

-3434 IKFQVGK
+3434 IKYQVGK

-3464 KRNINALKYPIK
+3464 KRNRNALKYPIK

-3489 DDFVV
+3489 DDFMV
-3494 WAVDKGIKPFMEP
+3494 WAIDKGIKPFMEP
-3507 SDSEINDAVNEEN
+3507 SESEINDAVNEEN
-3520 NIRINA
+3520 NIRNIA
-3526 LGKYKMTEDEKE
+3526 LGKYEMTEDEKE

-3619 GALPREVN
+3619 GVLPREAN

-3643 KNQYKSYKEFTKV
+3643 KNQYESYKEFKKE

-3671 TNYEIKEGYEEGSN
+3671 TPYVIKEGYTEGSN
-3685 TQMLIIIG
+3685 QKMLENIYN
-3693 DIDYLGGFSNQQG
+3693 IDQLGGLSNQQG
-3706 KVYSKLFEETRLQL
+3706 KVYAKLMSTGIEV
-3720 TPAVYELIQKGKTA
+3720 TPQVYKLIQKGKTV
-3734 EQIKKIIS
+3734 EQIRKFIIS

>member
-1 MIDENIN
+1 
-8 EDLEAQDL
+8 
-16 SQDVLAV
+16 VLAV
-23 DAANQ
+23 DAENQ
-28 VLFDDEK
+28 VLVDDEK
-35 PRKKRKSRWGG
+35 PRKKRKSRWAH
-46 VTGGENVGR
+46 VTEEENVGR
-55 LDYKYE
+55 LDYKYD

-75 QLKSGTIKFED
+75 QLKSGAVKYES
-86 LSEKEQEG
+86 LSEKEKEG
-94 LKVLDQHLKL
+94 LKTLEQNLKL
-104 KEVVVK
+104 KEVKVT
-110 PNAKKNLIQDLI
+110 PKKSDYKEYLTNRL
-122 SSYTPSN
+122 TGG
-129 IIDELTK
+129 LTK
-136 PLDFDGKD
+136 QQKKISDAGYFGDKDFWENIAYASGGQIGVPETYKPVRKSALGLPDVPLTDRDISLMRDPQTGTDASGKER
-144 NSTFSI
+144 T
-150 LDYFTEGKLY
+150 LRVGE
-160 APQEQ
+160 
-165 EVVSDGGIFYDPET
+165 IFYDEAS
-179 NTYRKK
+179 NTYQKWQLK
-185 TLDIGFI
+185 
-192 EPTLVTDVKTI
+192 DVKDDAEYMPTEFI
-203 AKLNTKYN
+203 GVPLEDAKTVAKLNKEN
-211 RQASVSPDAQ
+211 RTQASLSTSGQ
-221 VYASENGRQYVIEG
+221 IYASENGKQYVVENG
-235 EYWKVKEPKNSFYY
+235 FWKVKNPGDAYY
-249 YVTDPNLIG
+249 YFITDPKSIKNV
-258 KLNTKFGQNL
+258 NSYFGQNL
-268 SAPDKT
+268 PVPDKT
-274 KTKDLALY
+274 KSSELISLNNIDREFVNDVYKTFSNDDEISDWAGLKTEEGFLGTFDDKSSQYETQSKIKSFLSKYGSDY
-282 NTLDRNF
+282 NIMIKADNPYLDQM
-289 ANDTY
+289 T
-294 STFNSS
+294 
-300 DDINQWVYGGGF
+300 GGF
-312 GAARFE
+312 
-318 NKIKEFEKKYNIR
+318 
-331 VEKSK
+331 
-336 PTLDRFTYG
+336 TDRFGMTE
-345 ITDALNLTD
+345 
-354 RTITIVSPNGDRKEF
+354 RSITIQTKRGTKRF
-369 FIDSDGFL
+369 YIDDDNLIPDIQNFL
-377 DDVQGFV
+377 I
-384 MAKAKPSFNKEYKS
+384 ANAKPSY
-398 KPSKT
+398 
-403 RSETLGGVLSTVGD
+403 
-417 LLKENAL
+417 
-424 SIFETGELPQRGLKK
+424 TGEAPVKK
-439 EGVTPDY
+439 ETKPDKEL
-446 RSVQPTDALYVK
+446 SLLDPKKWEKEGQIVQPKEGFKISSPDVYN
-458 PQLPIMFDDDVL
+458 FDQAIISDNTKVYNYFNE
-470 GLITPKEYFSSDL
+470 INRIEKEKL
-483 IGRKIKQKE
+483 VAEEKIYGPNAKFLSAEAKE
-492 EDKKILKQTANQYAQ
+492 KILLEKNKPILDKERQQLLQIVGNKNLQ
-507 AATNPTLSKFS
+507 AATEYITAPN
-518 NIYKTEEF
+518 F
-526 TPGAKTRYIANRLK
+526 TPSSYSKDVANALK
-540 KESEII
+540 AENNSI
-546 KSQIEDFKKE
+546 KKKLEDFKKNQ
-556 EEDVSA
+556 S
-562 KLDRIENMKKFIA
+562 LFA
-575 EQKLAQVEFQNLI
+575 EKQDLITQMGKDAADIKNLALQYKNLI
-588 DQGKI
+588 SKGEISVGDAEKI
-593 DPEVAKQRLEE
+593 LLQKQAEFNE
-604 RKDFFQRAYG
+604 RYSFVNE
-614 HIDKKYLEEF
+614 KYLQDLQNE
-624 QVQLADFVK
+624 QSKLIKDAD
-633 KSEDMSSIADPISS
+633 E
-647 ILSNSEKAIGIEMMQ
+647 LSNSASAIELISSNAEYAAGIAMMKS
-662 RKDQGSFFGG
+662 KDQGSFMGG
-672 VLKSIV
+672 LLKSIV
-678 DGALSSLDFG
+678 GGIVDIPGFVFGVLGDIEDVGTGAKGKAS
-688 MRVAGVDSE
+688 AGKTSRDAFSGLTGFLVGAGTSE
-697 NSKKFVDGISSDLLG
+697 
-712 EGVTKEYEE
+712 EYEA
-721 DANYFYKGVTAL
+721 DANLLYKATTGLAR
-733 TKSMAASATGGRF
+733 SAVQSAVGGNF
-746 FGLFG
+746 ALFG
-751 MGYTE
+751 GGYNE
-756 MSDQLAPIEGISDE
+756 MATQLDKTDMTAA
-770 EKIIYS
+770 EKILASSI
-776 ALYGTVSMILE
+776 YGTVSMALE
-787 EKGLEEI
+787 KYGLDEI
-794 FKGELGNKVSNYIIK
+794 FGKGGMGSSISRYIMK
-809 NTISG
+809 RTVQG
-814 LGKNATK
+814 LTK
-821 EVVDAAIINNT
+821 DMSKEAVEALVTNEI
-832 KLFLIEMGIKAGVAT
+832 KLFIADKGIKIAAAGFAEGFTESLQT
-847 GSETLTEVAQL
+847 G
-858 TAEYGTKWT
+858 AEYGTKAT
-867 INKLHGTDFFN
+867 IEAIRGEKMF
-878 GQLNW
+878 
-883 QNYAKDLKETV
+883 KDAAGNDAVTWRNLGKDALESFV
-894 LTTLTGTGAVSI
+894 VGAVGGHGVSL
-906 ISQSPSVINRGM
+906 ISQSASVVSRGM
-918 NALNTKEEREALVAA
+918 NALRTKEEREALVAA
-933 ARATGMDELVV
+933 ARASGMDELVV
-944 ANLRAGLLSGK
+944 ANLQASLLSGK
-955 YSKENAQSILD
+955 YSKKTAQSILE
-966 NFKIVQQK
+966 NFKIIKQK
-974 VNTIPKEIP
+974 VNTIPKEMP
-983 IQEQAVALDLI
+983 IREQAVALDLML
-994 IERDALN
+994 ERDALN

-1049 GETGGGREGMEQV
+1049 GETGGGREGVEPV
-1062 VQGEEVTREG
+1062 VQGKEATEKSSQEKVDVSEGEATPTATVIEAKKADIERRRQEELKERVVYDRKPTVEDGEFRIIGDPNNRIFRINEITGRPQVLDKSNGLWSNTEESPNMFFETTKRSGFEKIKENINVKYDAELAALKTPEKVDVSEGEATPTATVSDEITKTSEEVATAKEGIVPGATAKVADVDIVYPTEPQAEERKAFRSTSEYVENASKELPIEDVETLTKELDGEFGLLTAENPMAQPLTEEENKQLNQKAEEWLTERGYKPRRVTGKYGQAENSFFVPNLTRQDAIEFA
-1072 KTKAVQEEVVIDK
+1072 KQFNQEAVAHSDGLVYQDGSMN
-1085 PTIQSN
+1085 P
-1091 SKTEVDRVKSLSN
+1091 RVKADDNLSFT
-1104 DAEDGATFNLDG
+1104 ES
-1116 TKYEGQGLIVPVVSK
+1116 YS
-1131 NTTAEELTPEM
+1131 PE
-1142 ISDFVEEHKDK
+1142 SDFVSVVNTKDGLK
-1153 IGDNETVKV
+1153 TFSIGYDFGQKV
-1162 GIYKFPNSNQ
+1162 MPEKQAAPTQ
-1172 VSIDLNILAPESARE
+1172 V
-1187 QAIEF
+1187 
-1192 GKNADQESLF
+1192 
-1202 DLSTFENVKTGG
+1202 
-1214 TGLNPVQFNN
+1214 
-1224 EQFREISKAFKEGR
+1224 
-1238 VPDVFAQQPV
+1238 AQ
-1248 TQIEEVTITPETTQ
+1248 EVTITPETNQ
-1262 TVTERINNETDAK
+1262 TITERINNETDAK
-1275 KKKVFIAVQ
+1275 RKKVFIAVQ

-1321 QGANTFRGAYVN
+1321 QGADTFRGAYVN

-1404 AELGAIMAEAQK
+1404 AELGAIMAEAQR

-1438 LPVVFSAASTAQDAV
+1438 LPVVFSAAATAQDAV
-1453 DFMNSMSS
+1453 DFMNSMSG

-1471 GKKVGKKVGNT
+1471 GNVSKVIPSET
-1482 GIKAQG
+1482 D
-1488 VTIMKGEESME
+1488 
-1499 KYGLKKGKNVTRKI
+1499 KYGNLKKPSESSIKNIKSQKPKIINDAKSNVKEGKTVSTRLPK
-1513 GEALESRQR
+1513 
-1522 AKYGKIDQKD
+1522 KD
-1532 NSPEARK
+1532 NIHSTRDYIVSMKSLEEDASKDK
-1539 KISNWMVDE
+1539 KI
-1548 VKYFI
+1548 
-1553 DLMGDKSGKGWYG
+1553 
-1566 ELYQKSLDAMGK
+1566 Q
-1578 VFPEMKNDQNA
+1578 DQY
-1589 RDLFTMLV
+1589 
-1597 AITSDGQKVMSNFK
+1597 IK
-1611 LAAFAYDYYKKN
+1611 
-1623 GSMPKTL
+1623 
-1630 PGQRVA
+1630 
-1636 SFESNLKR
+1636 
-1644 INDLLNKYNGDIAT
+1644 IA
-1658 IKKDLMEVKSIKEI
+1658 KEI
-1672 NKERKKEGLEPLSTN
+1672 S
-1687 WPVSFKAPF
+1687 
-1696 AASVF
+1696 
-1701 GPKLGMF
+1701 
-1708 YSNLSG
+1708 
-1714 NEAYPTLDRWWSRTF
+1714 
-1729 NRYRG
+1729 
-1734 TLIPSL
+1734 
-1740 KGGFDKKGEA
+1740 
-1750 LGLDRF
+1750 
-1756 KKILGNPDMSNEEA
+1756 
-1770 LLASKSYRDSYA
+1770 SY
-1782 AKGYKNGTEIEKAA
+1782 G
-1796 NTIYKIAF
+1796 
-1804 ENLNDAPFT
+1804 
-1813 KNDRQFM
+1813 
-1820 YDTVSDAVNKLNK
+1820 
-1833 QGYDLSIADVQ
+1833 
-1844 AILWYFE
+1844 
-1851 KNLYKTLGVQAKI
+1851 
-1864 EGISYEDAANYTY
+1864 
-1877 DKWIESGKKFDY
+1877 
-1889 NIKDTEEGQAVE
+1889 
-1901 DEDINDN
+1901 
-1908 KDQIS
+1908 IS
-1913 KIKAQKT
+1913 KIKNVENFDDAKK
-1920 EPVAGNKLFNEPL
+1920 VVNDFKNSVKSNLKWLHNSFGVDVRDISKLWYDGANIICNK
-1933 KDAET
+1933 
-1938 IAKSYMKS
+1938 IANQYNYSLEQVSGVMAVLS
-1946 VGMEYV
+1946 PQMDWFR
-1952 PVEKITKLYEN
+1952 N
-1963 LSKRI
+1963 LSLGERVIDIYTNQQNSIFDSKMIDYVNNATSGTGKNKVPLFKDSKEII
-1968 SDAYDKMKN
+1968 SRVKNKKLSELNNKDKAYFIRVFDEVYNSREYNNISPNGEVNGLVRKSDGSPGACGWGAFPTIEKSISILQDGSIENISSNLGNMHKVRN
-1977 DPNDPQVK
+1977 FFNNISNPNDPDAVTIDTHAVAAGLLLPLSGSSKQVLYNFGGAGNVNTGMTGTYPVYAD
-1985 KAYEAMAKETLDQ
+1985 AYRELAKEL
-1998 YDQILEKGYNVEI
+1998 
-2011 NNNEP
+2011 
-2016 YSSSE
+2016 
-2021 DMINDLRDNKRMKIF
+2021 
-2036 STESG
+2036 
-2041 FGDEPITEEQR
+2041 
-2052 KENPLLRDSGR
+2052 
-2063 KDINGE
+2063 
-2069 TLLVNDVF
+2069 
-2077 RFVHDFFGHA
+2077 
-2087 KLGNSFG
+2087 
-2094 PIGEENAWR
+2094 
-2103 VHSEMYSPE
+2103 
-2112 ARKAMTSETRGQNSW
+2112 
-2127 VNFSGVN
+2127 
-2134 DAVFKKRDKAREL
+2134 
-2147 RKQGK
+2147 
-2152 VEEADNMVI
+2152 
-2161 EVYEEMKFAD
+2161 
-2171 QKVGLLPDFAFEEGR
+2171 GLLPREVQSITWEAVRGLFKATFKSNKNNELNINKVWDDYSSGSISLDEAHTKIEDIAGGISKPVWFEYMADGNKISMDENSAAVDQSNLDNESIE
-2186 PSKIKAQKLA
+2186 PSKIKAQK
-2196 PNGKPSNLNDVQWE
+2196 PS
-2210 QVRTPA
+2210 
-2216 FKKWFGDWE
+2216 
-2225 NDPANSSKVVDE
+2225 
-2237 NGEPLVVYHGS
+2237 
-2248 VSTDIDEFDRLK
+2248 
-2260 SKRIS
+2260 
-2265 SGLKEFGTY
+2265 
-2274 FTDNI
+2274 
-2279 KLAKA
+2279 
-2284 YASWAKLNKDEEINI
+2284 
-2299 DREINKW
+2299 
-2306 KEVRDKARNN
+2306 
-2316 KDFESAEY
+2316 
-2324 AISMLNESKKG
+2324 
-2335 KIYPVFLNLRNI
+2335 
-2347 KSFDAKGETNIEA
+2347 
-2360 WNNLEVKASYKLAKN
+2360 
-2375 RDAMDFLKEGKFGVE
+2375 
-2390 KVDGIKAENI
+2390 
-2400 VDAFVQD
+2400 
-2407 EDIKKDLLGN
+2407 
-2417 VYLVFDGNTSAIKSA
+2417 
-2432 TENVGTFSAK
+2432 
-2442 TANIKAQKQSKED
+2442 KQD
-2455 AIQDAKDKYELSV
+2455 AIQKAKDKYELSV

-2598 LNEEMVDRVIDYVD
+2598 LNEETVDRVIDYVD

-2651 TAFASIDPDLVEDID
+2651 TVFASIDPDLVEDID

-2946 FVSRTNS
+2946 FVYRTNS

-3099 ASTYPKTLKDK
+3099 ASTYPATLKDK

-3227 KNTQLY
+3227 KYTQLY

-3274 QQVARQYQKLTQFY
+3274 QQVARQYQKLTQVY
-3288 MKTFL
+3288 MRTFL

-3338 DLHEKAM
+3338 DLHKKAM

-3359 DERLAGETFSSEDGL
+3359 DERLAGETFASEDGL
-3374 RKAVRKI
+3374 RKAIRKI

-3401 TLTSARNVAS
+3401 TLTSAINVAS
-3411 KEDIEIAG
+3411 KEDIKIAG
-3419 RSLAGTV
+3419 RSLVGTV

-3434 IKFQVGK
+3434 IKYQVGK

-3464 KRNINALKYPIK
+3464 KRNRNALKYPIK

-3494 WAVDKGIKPFMEP
+3494 WAIDKGIKPFMEP
-3507 SDSEINDAVNEEN
+3507 SESEINDAVNEEN

-3619 GALPREVN
+3619 GALPREAN

-3643 KNQYKSYKEFTKV
+3643 KNQYESYKEFTKV

-3671 TNYEIKEGYEEGSN
+3671 TNYEIEEGYEEGSN
-3685 TQMLIIIG
+3685 TQMLLIIG
-3693 DIDYLGGFSNQQG
+3693 DIDDLGGFSNQQG
-3706 KVYSKLFEETRLQL
+3706 KVYSKLFEETRIQL

-3734 EQIKKIIS
+3734 EQIKKILS

>member
-1 MIDENIN
+1 
-8 EDLEAQDL
+8 
-16 SQDVLAV
+16 
-23 DAANQ
+23 
-28 VLFDDEK
+28 
-35 PRKKRKSRWGG
+35 
-46 VTGGENVGR
+46 
-55 LDYKYE
+55 
-61 DIVDFEKQLQELRT
+61 
-75 QLKSGTIKFED
+75 
-86 LSEKEQEG
+86 
-94 LKVLDQHLKL
+94 
-104 KEVVVK
+104 
-110 PNAKKNLIQDLI
+110 
-122 SSYTPSN
+122 
-129 IIDELTK
+129 
-136 PLDFDGKD
+136 
-144 NSTFSI
+144 
-150 LDYFTEGKLY
+150 
-160 APQEQ
+160 
-165 EVVSDGGIFYDPET
+165 
-179 NTYRKK
+179 
-185 TLDIGFI
+185 
-192 EPTLVTDVKTI
+192 
-203 AKLNTKYN
+203 
-211 RQASVSPDAQ
+211 
-221 VYASENGRQYVIEG
+221 
-235 EYWKVKEPKNSFYY
+235 
-249 YVTDPNLIG
+249 
-258 KLNTKFGQNL
+258 
-268 SAPDKT
+268 
-274 KTKDLALY
+274 
-282 NTLDRNF
+282 
-289 ANDTY
+289 
-294 STFNSS
+294 
-300 DDINQWVYGGGF
+300 
-312 GAARFE
+312 
-318 NKIKEFEKKYNIR
+318 
-331 VEKSK
+331 
-336 PTLDRFTYG
+336 
-345 ITDALNLTD
+345 
-354 RTITIVSPNGDRKEF
+354 
-369 FIDSDGFL
+369 
-377 DDVQGFV
+377 
-384 MAKAKPSFNKEYKS
+384 
-398 KPSKT
+398 
-403 RSETLGGVLSTVGD
+403 
-417 LLKENAL
+417 
-424 SIFETGELPQRGLKK
+424 
-439 EGVTPDY
+439 
-446 RSVQPTDALYVK
+446 
-458 PQLPIMFDDDVL
+458 
-470 GLITPKEYFSSDL
+470 
-483 IGRKIKQKE
+483 
-492 EDKKILKQTANQYAQ
+492 
-507 AATNPTLSKFS
+507 
-518 NIYKTEEF
+518 
-526 TPGAKTRYIANRLK
+526 
-540 KESEII
+540 
-546 KSQIEDFKKE
+546 
-556 EEDVSA
+556 
-562 KLDRIENMKKFIA
+562 
-575 EQKLAQVEFQNLI
+575 
-588 DQGKI
+588 
-593 DPEVAKQRLEE
+593 
-604 RKDFFQRAYG
+604 
-614 HIDKKYLEEF
+614 
-624 QVQLADFVK
+624 
-633 KSEDMSSIADPISS
+633 
-647 ILSNSEKAIGIEMMQ
+647 
-662 RKDQGSFFGG
+662 
-672 VLKSIV
+672 
-678 DGALSSLDFG
+678 
-688 MRVAGVDSE
+688 
-697 NSKKFVDGISSDLLG
+697 
-712 EGVTKEYEE
+712 
-721 DANYFYKGVTAL
+721 
-733 TKSMAASATGGRF
+733 
-746 FGLFG
+746 
-751 MGYTE
+751 
-756 MSDQLAPIEGISDE
+756 
-770 EKIIYS
+770 
-776 ALYGTVSMILE
+776 
-787 EKGLEEI
+787 
-794 FKGELGNKVSNYIIK
+794 
-809 NTISG
+809 
-814 LGKNATK
+814 
-821 EVVDAAIINNT
+821 
-832 KLFLIEMGIKAGVAT
+832 
-847 GSETLTEVAQL
+847 
-858 TAEYGTKWT
+858 
-867 INKLHGTDFFN
+867 
-878 GQLNW
+878 
-883 QNYAKDLKETV
+883 
-894 LTTLTGTGAVSI
+894 
-906 ISQSPSVINRGM
+906 
-918 NALNTKEEREALVAA
+918 
-933 ARATGMDELVV
+933 
-944 ANLRAGLLSGK
+944 
-955 YSKENAQSILD
+955 
-966 NFKIVQQK
+966 
-974 VNTIPKEIP
+974 
-983 IQEQAVALDLI
+983 
-994 IERDALN
+994 
-1001 SQIEGVD
+1001 
-1008 PALAAPSIERV
+1008 
-1019 KEINETLKQ
+1019 
-1028 IGYAVQ
+1028 
-1034 ESSTE
+1034 
-1039 SVLQRQQEGT
+1039 
-1049 GETGGGREGMEQV
+1049 
-1062 VQGEEVTREG
+1062 
-1072 KTKAVQEEVVIDK
+1072 
-1085 PTIQSN
+1085 
-1091 SKTEVDRVKSLSN
+1091 
-1104 DAEDGATFNLDG
+1104 
-1116 TKYEGQGLIVPVVSK
+1116 
-1131 NTTAEELTPEM
+1131 
-1142 ISDFVEEHKDK
+1142 
-1153 IGDNETVKV
+1153 
-1162 GIYKFPNSNQ
+1162 
-1172 VSIDLNILAPESARE
+1172 
-1187 QAIEF
+1187 
-1192 GKNADQESLF
+1192 
-1202 DLSTFENVKTGG
+1202 
-1214 TGLNPVQFNN
+1214 
-1224 EQFREISKAFKEGR
+1224 
-1238 VPDVFAQQPV
+1238 
-1248 TQIEEVTITPETTQ
+1248 
-1262 TVTERINNETDAK
+1262 
-1275 KKKVFIAVQ
+1275 
-1284 KVLSAIPNARIILHE
+1284 
-1299 NTDSFVDGVAKSA
+1299 
-1312 NTTKEDAKN
+1312 
-1321 QGANTFRGAYVN
+1321 
-1333 GDVHINLET
+1333 
-1342 AGVTTVF
+1342 
-1349 HEAFHDLLAKKG
+1349 
-1361 MDNNALLDMAKGLK
+1361 
-1375 SVISDKALKQRLDE
+1375 
-1389 FISNYEEGDRAEEYT
+1389 
-1404 AELGAIMAEAQK
+1404 MAEAQK

-1429 VNKIAKKLG
+1429 INKIAKKLG

-1453 DFMNSMSS
+1453 DFMNSMSG
-1461 KLGRGEQIEV
+1461 KLGRGEQIEGIEPGDGGEV
-1471 GKKVGKKVGNT
+1471 GTFNIPKIKAEKSRSVSEDPRDFIRKFVKDIDIREFNGKKFITNMYDYTNAGETDLGNGLSIYMLGGKNYVPLMMELNGKSIGDVSNLAAFNT
-1482 GIKAQG
+1482 KEQAETFIRNSELGGANLFAPHAGTLNQSWQFQQHTFAELFNLVLDNGILTPKELISVFNDAIKDNKENKSQFKQF
-1488 VTIMKGEESME
+1488 TE
-1499 KYGLKKGKNVTRKI
+1499 KYGENIKNFDSFKSDPKKIIDLLDIKNNYSPKLRKALNNAIAANKTFQKAIGVNNLNEFYKRIMDPLNEGMTGGEIMNIVEFDPTTFKIVETKPNNTDHHPSFGFTLLAKINGIYQPTELIKSVDITDSYTKYNKGGEEISRKAEEPKFEQKNVSSSA
-1513 GEALESRQR
+1513 G
-1522 AKYGKIDQKD
+1522 
-1532 NSPEARK
+1532 
-1539 KISNWMVDE
+1539 
-1548 VKYFI
+1548 
-1553 DLMGDKSGKGWYG
+1553 
-1566 ELYQKSLDAMGK
+1566 
-1578 VFPEMKNDQNA
+1578 
-1589 RDLFTMLV
+1589 
-1597 AITSDGQKVMSNFK
+1597 AI
-1611 LAAFAYDYYKKN
+1611 
-1623 GSMPKTL
+1623 PKT
-1630 PGQRVA
+1630 A
-1636 SFESNLKR
+1636 EFN
-1644 INDLLNKYNGDIAT
+1644 
-1658 IKKDLMEVKSIKEI
+1658 
-1672 NKERKKEGLEPLSTN
+1672 
-1687 WPVSFKAPF
+1687 
-1696 AASVF
+1696 
-1701 GPKLGMF
+1701 PK
-1708 YSNLSG
+1708 
-1714 NEAYPTLDRWWSRTF
+1714 
-1729 NRYRG
+1729 
-1734 TLIPSL
+1734 
-1740 KGGFDKKGEA
+1740 
-1750 LGLDRF
+1750 
-1756 KKILGNPDMSNEEA
+1756 
-1770 LLASKSYRDSYA
+1770 
-1782 AKGYKNGTEIEKAA
+1782 
-1796 NTIYKIAF
+1796 
-1804 ENLNDAPFT
+1804 
-1813 KNDRQFM
+1813 
-1820 YDTVSDAVNKLNK
+1820 
-1833 QGYDLSIADVQ
+1833 
-1844 AILWYFE
+1844 
-1851 KNLYKTLGVQAKI
+1851 
-1864 EGISYEDAANYTY
+1864 
-1877 DKWIESGKKFDY
+1877 
-1889 NIKDTEEGQAVE
+1889 
-1901 DEDINDN
+1901 
-1908 KDQIS
+1908 

-1952 PVEKITKLYEN
+1952 PVEKITKLDEN

-2152 VEEADNMVI
+2152 VEQADKMVG
-2161 EVYEEMKFAD
+2161 EVYEEMSFAD

-2186 PSKIKAQKLA
+2186 PSKIKAQK
-2196 PNGKPSNLNDVQWE
+2196 PS
-2210 QVRTPA
+2210 
-2216 FKKWFGDWE
+2216 
-2225 NDPANSSKVVDE
+2225 
-2237 NGEPLVVYHGS
+2237 
-2248 VSTDIDEFDRLK
+2248 
-2260 SKRIS
+2260 
-2265 SGLKEFGTY
+2265 
-2274 FTDNI
+2274 
-2279 KLAKA
+2279 
-2284 YASWAKLNKDEEINI
+2284 
-2299 DREINKW
+2299 
-2306 KEVRDKARNN
+2306 
-2316 KDFESAEY
+2316 
-2324 AISMLNESKKG
+2324 
-2335 KIYPVFLNLRNI
+2335 
-2347 KSFDAKGETNIEA
+2347 
-2360 WNNLEVKASYKLAKN
+2360 
-2375 RDAMDFLKEGKFGVE
+2375 
-2390 KVDGIKAENI
+2390 
-2400 VDAFVQD
+2400 
-2407 EDIKKDLLGN
+2407 
-2417 VYLVFDGNTSAIKSA
+2417 
-2432 TENVGTFSAK
+2432 
-2442 TANIKAQKQSKED
+2442 KQD
-2455 AIQDAKDKYELSV
+2455 AIQKAKDKYELSV

-2505 EIKKFFGEKLKAAP
+2505 EIKKFFGEKLKSAP

-2782 PITNERVEMTD
+2782 PVTNERVEMTD

-2801 ISSLDVDDMT
+2801 ISSLDVEDMT

-3042 NTDLGSDF
+3042 NTDLGRDF

-3401 TLTSARNVAS
+3401 TLTSAINVAS
-3411 KEDIEIAG
+3411 KEDIKIAG
-3419 RSLAGTV
+3419 RSLVGTV

-3434 IKFQVGK
+3434 IKYQVGK

-3464 KRNINALKYPIK
+3464 KRNRNALKYPIK

-3489 DDFVV
+3489 DDFMV
-3494 WAVDKGIKPFMEP
+3494 WAIDKGIKPFMEP
-3507 SDSEINDAVNEEN
+3507 SESEINDAVNEEN
-3520 NIRINA
+3520 NIRNIA
-3526 LGKYKMTEDEKE
+3526 LGKYEMTEDEKE

-3619 GALPREVN
+3619 GVLPREAN

-3643 KNQYKSYKEFTKV
+3643 KNQYESYKEFKKE

-3671 TNYEIKEGYEEGSN
+3671 TPYVIKEGYTEGSN
-3685 TQMLIIIG
+3685 QKMLENIYN
-3693 DIDYLGGFSNQQG
+3693 IDQLGGLSNQQG
-3706 KVYSKLFEETRLQL
+3706 KVYAKLMSTGIEV
-3720 TPAVYELIQKGKTA
+3720 TPQVYKLIQKGKTV
-3734 EQIKKIIS
+3734 EQIRKFIIS

>member
-751 MGYTE
+751 RGYTE

-974 VNTIPKEIP
+974 VNTIPKEMP
-983 IQEQAVALDLI
+983 IREQAVALDLML
-994 IERDALN
+994 ERDALN

-1049 GETGGGREGMEQV
+1049 GETGGGREGVEPI
-1062 VQGEEVTREG
+1062 VQGQEVAQEG
-1072 KTKAVQEEVVIDK
+1072 EATAETKAEEVVPVAPTPVPGEKATIADVDIIYPTEPQAEERRGVRSTNEYVEKASESLPVEDVETLAKELEGDFGLLTAENPMAQPLTEEENKKLNEKAVEWLSERGYNPRPVTGKYGQAENSFFVPGLKRQDAIDFAK
-1085 PTIQSN
+1085 QFNQEAVAHSDGLVYQDGSMNP
-1091 SKTEVDRVKSLSN
+1091 RVKEN
-1104 DAEDGATFNLDG
+1104 DNFSFKDS
-1116 TKYEGQGLIVPVVSK
+1116 Y
-1131 NTTAEELTPEM
+1131 TPD
-1142 ISDFVEEHKDK
+1142 SDFV
-1153 IGDNETVKV
+1153 
-1162 GIYKFPNSNQ
+1162 
-1172 VSIDLNILAPESARE
+1172 SI
-1187 QAIEF
+1187 
-1192 GKNADQESLF
+1192 
-1202 DLSTFENVKTGG
+1202 VKTPE
-1214 TGLNPVQFNN
+1214 GLKTFVVGYNFDEKVMP
-1224 EQFREISKAFKEGR
+1224 EQQAA
-1238 VPDVFAQQPV
+1238 P
-1248 TQIEEVTITPETTQ
+1248 TQVAPEVTITPETNQ
-1262 TVTERINNETDAK
+1262 TITERINNETDAK

-1299 NTDSFVDGVAKSA
+1299 NTDSFVDGVAKSS
-1312 NTTKEDAKN
+1312 NKTKEDAKN
-1321 QGANTFRGAYVN
+1321 EGVDTIRGAYVN
-1333 GDVHINLET
+1333 GDVHINLEK

-1349 HEAFHDLLAKKG
+1349 HEALHDLLTKKG
-1361 MDNNALLDMAKGLK
+1361 IETNAILDMAKGLK

-1389 FISNYEEGDRAEEYT
+1389 FVSEYTEEIDQNKSKEEIEEAKKEEELTKAEEYIV
-1404 AELGAIMAEAQK
+1404 ELGAIMAEAQK

-1429 VNKIAKKLG
+1429 INKIAKKLG
-1438 LPVVFSAASTAQDAV
+1438 LPVVFSAAATAQDAV
-1453 DFMNSMSS
+1453 DFMNSMAGKLGKGENILTDGFQTNIVSDKIKSQKPVKVNKDQKLTFVKQSDIIDIKSLINEIASKNQNVLFWVGDQLGRGLYFDNVINGEHYLDAGPSYALDPENRSKGIIWASGAKPTTISNNIEKSDYIFIVSGSPQSS
-1461 KLGRGEQIEV
+1461 KLFNKSVANIVKSRIENKVDFNEFKNNILNSKPTKPIRDIINKYNSYDELFNGSDRKSFIIAINEQQS
-1471 GKKVGKKVGNT
+1471 KDT
-1482 GIKAQG
+1482 Q
-1488 VTIMKGEESME
+1488 
-1499 KYGLKKGKNVTRKI
+1499 LKKL
-1513 GEALESRQR
+1513 LESYDAFVDPNELRDGF
-1522 AKYGKIDQKD
+1522 YKD
-1532 NSPEARK
+1532 NNFQMGDVMLVLKPE
-1539 KISNWMVDE
+1539 KI
-1548 VKYFI
+1548 
-1553 DLMGDKSGKGWYG
+1553 GDKSKHSTYETDIIGSVVGVPDMVINSYD
-1566 ELYQKSLDAMGK
+1566 LM
-1578 VFPEMKNDQNA
+1578 PEEIK
-1589 RDLFTMLV
+1589 
-1597 AITSDGQKVMSNFK
+1597 
-1611 LAAFAYDYYKKN
+1611 
-1623 GSMPKTL
+1623 
-1630 PGQRVA
+1630 
-1636 SFESNLKR
+1636 
-1644 INDLLNKYNGDIAT
+1644 NKY
-1658 IKKDLMEVKSIKEI
+1658 K
-1672 NKERKKEGLEPLSTN
+1672 
-1687 WPVSFKAPF
+1687 
-1696 AASVF
+1696 
-1701 GPKLGMF
+1701 
-1708 YSNLSG
+1708 
-1714 NEAYPTLDRWWSRTF
+1714 
-1729 NRYRG
+1729 
-1734 TLIPSL
+1734 
-1740 KGGFDKKGEA
+1740 
-1750 LGLDRF
+1750 
-1756 KKILGNPDMSNEEA
+1756 
-1770 LLASKSYRDSYA
+1770 
-1782 AKGYKNGTEIEKAA
+1782 
-1796 NTIYKIAF
+1796 
-1804 ENLNDAPFT
+1804 ENLERVQQQQVVAPYG
-1813 KNDRQFM
+1813 M
-1820 YDTVSDAVNKLNK
+1820 
-1833 QGYDLSIADVQ
+1833 
-1844 AILWYFE
+1844 
-1851 KNLYKTLGVQAKI
+1851 GVK
-1864 EGISYEDAANYTY
+1864 
-1877 DKWIESGKKFDY
+1877 
-1889 NIKDTEEGQAVE
+1889 
-1901 DEDINDN
+1901 
-1908 KDQIS
+1908 QIS
-1913 KIKAQKT
+1913 KIKAQRT
-1920 EPVAGNKLFNEPL
+1920 APGNKLFNEPL

-1938 IAKSYMKS
+1938 IAKSYMNS
-1946 VGMEYV
+1946 VGMDYI
-1952 PVEKITKLYEN
+1952 PVEKITKLDEN

-1977 DPNDPQVK
+1977 DPNDPKVK
-1985 KAYEAMAKETLDQ
+1985 AAYEAMAKETLDQ
-1998 YDQILEKGYNVEI
+1998 YKAIIDKGYKVEI
-2011 NNNEP
+2011 NNTEP
-2016 YSSSE
+2016 YSDSGA
-2021 DMINDLRDNKRMKIF
+2021 MIEDLRDNKRMKIF

-2041 FGDEPITEEQR
+2041 FGDEPITDEQR
-2052 KENPLLRDSGR
+2052 KENPLLRDSGF
-2063 KDINGE
+2063 KDVNGE

-2087 KLGNSFG
+2087 KLGNGFG

-2134 DAVFKKRDKAREL
+2134 DAVFKKRDKARQL
-2147 RKQGK
+2147 RKEGK
-2152 VEEADNMVI
+2152 IEEANRMVG
-2161 EVYEEMKFAD
+2161 EVYEEMSFAD

-2186 PSKIKAQKLA
+2186 PSKIKAQK
-2196 PNGKPSNLNDVQWE
+2196 PS
-2210 QVRTPA
+2210 
-2216 FKKWFGDWE
+2216 
-2225 NDPANSSKVVDE
+2225 
-2237 NGEPLVVYHGS
+2237 
-2248 VSTDIDEFDRLK
+2248 
-2260 SKRIS
+2260 
-2265 SGLKEFGTY
+2265 
-2274 FTDNI
+2274 
-2279 KLAKA
+2279 
-2284 YASWAKLNKDEEINI
+2284 
-2299 DREINKW
+2299 
-2306 KEVRDKARNN
+2306 
-2316 KDFESAEY
+2316 
-2324 AISMLNESKKG
+2324 
-2335 KIYPVFLNLRNI
+2335 
-2347 KSFDAKGETNIEA
+2347 
-2360 WNNLEVKASYKLAKN
+2360 
-2375 RDAMDFLKEGKFGVE
+2375 
-2390 KVDGIKAENI
+2390 
-2400 VDAFVQD
+2400 
-2407 EDIKKDLLGN
+2407 
-2417 VYLVFDGNTSAIKSA
+2417 
-2432 TENVGTFSAK
+2432 
-2442 TANIKAQKQSKED
+2442 KQD
-2455 AIQDAKDKYELSV
+2455 AIQKAKDKYELSV

-2495 DDTQRENAVR
+2495 DDTQRENAER
-2505 EIKKFFGEKLKAAP
+2505 EIKKFFGEKLKSAP

-3401 TLTSARNVAS
+3401 TLTSAINVAS
-3411 KEDIEIAG
+3411 KEDIKIAG
-3419 RSLAGTV
+3419 RSLVGTV

-3434 IKFQVGK
+3434 IKYQVGK

-3464 KRNINALKYPIK
+3464 KRNRNALKYPIK

-3489 DDFVV
+3489 DDFMV
-3494 WAVDKGIKPFMEP
+3494 WAIDKGIKPFMEP
-3507 SDSEINDAVNEEN
+3507 SESEINDAVNEEN
-3520 NIRINA
+3520 NIRNIA
-3526 LGKYKMTEDEKE
+3526 LGKYEMTEDEKE

-3619 GALPREVN
+3619 GVLPREAN

-3643 KNQYKSYKEFTKV
+3643 KNQYESYKEFKKE

-3671 TNYEIKEGYEEGSN
+3671 TPYVIKEGYTEGSN
-3685 TQMLIIIG
+3685 QKMLENIYN
-3693 DIDYLGGFSNQQG
+3693 IDQLGGLSNQQG
-3706 KVYSKLFEETRLQL
+3706 KVYAKLMSTGIEV
-3720 TPAVYELIQKGKTA
+3720 TPQVYKLIQKGKTV
-3734 EQIKKIIS
+3734 EQIRKFIIS

>member
-28 VLFDDEK
+28 VLVDDEK
-35 PRKKRKSRWGG
+35 PRKKRKSRWAH
-46 VTGGENVGR
+46 VTEEENVGR

-61 DIVDFEKQLQELRT
+61 DIVDFEKQLKNLRE
-75 QLKSGTIKFED
+75 QLKSGAVKYES
-86 LSEKEQEG
+86 LSEKEKEG
-94 LKVLDQHLKL
+94 LKTLEQNLKL
-104 KEVVVK
+104 KEVKVTPKKSDSKEYITNLLTGGLIKQQKKISDDGYFGDKDFWENIAYASGGQIGVPETYK
-110 PNAKKNLIQDLI
+110 PVRKSALGLPDVPLTDREI
-122 SSYTPSN
+122 SLMRDPQTGTDAS
-129 IIDELTK
+129 
-136 PLDFDGKD
+136 GKER
-144 NSTFSI
+144 T
-150 LDYFTEGKLY
+150 LRVGE
-160 APQEQ
+160 
-165 EVVSDGGIFYDPET
+165 IFYDEAS
-179 NTYRKK
+179 NTYQKWQLK
-185 TLDIGFI
+185 
-192 EPTLVTDVKTI
+192 DVKDDAEYMPTEFI
-203 AKLNTKYN
+203 GVPLEDAKTVAKLNKENGT
-211 RQASVSPDAQ
+211 QASISTSGQ
-221 VYASENGRQYVIEG
+221 IYASENGKQYVVENG
-235 EYWKVKEPKNSFYY
+235 FWKVKNPGDAYY
-249 YVTDPNLIG
+249 YFITDPKSIKNV
-258 KLNTKFGQNL
+258 NSYFGQNL
-268 SAPDKT
+268 PVPDKT
-274 KTKDLALY
+274 KSSELIRLNNIDRDFVNDVYKTFSNDDEISDWAGLKTDEGILGTFDDKSSRYETQSKIKSFLEKYGSDY
-282 NTLDRNF
+282 NIIIKADNPYLDQM
-289 ANDTY
+289 T
-294 STFNSS
+294 
-300 DDINQWVYGGGF
+300 GGF
-312 GAARFE
+312 
-318 NKIKEFEKKYNIR
+318 
-331 VEKSK
+331 
-336 PTLDRFTYG
+336 TDRFGMTE
-345 ITDALNLTD
+345 
-354 RTITIVSPNGDRKEF
+354 RSITIQTKRGTKRF
-369 FIDSDGFL
+369 YIDDDNLIPDIQNFL
-377 DDVQGFV
+377 I
-384 MAKAKPSFNKEYKS
+384 ANAKPSY
-398 KPSKT
+398 
-403 RSETLGGVLSTVGD
+403 
-417 LLKENAL
+417 
-424 SIFETGELPQRGLKK
+424 TGEAPVKK
-439 EGVTPDY
+439 ETKTDKELSWLDPEKLEKEA
-446 RSVQPTDALYVK
+446 RIVQPKEGFKVSSPDVYN
-458 PQLPIMFDDDVL
+458 FDQAIISDNTKVYNYFNE
-470 GLITPKEYFSSDL
+470 INRIEKEKL
-483 IGRKIKQKE
+483 VAEEKIYGPNAKFLSAEAKE
-492 EDKKILKQTANQYAQ
+492 KILLEKNKPILDKERQQLLQIVGNKNLQ
-507 AATNPTLSKFS
+507 AATEYITAPN
-518 NIYKTEEF
+518 F
-526 TPGAKTRYIANRLK
+526 TPSSYSKDVANALK
-540 KESEII
+540 AENNSI
-546 KSQIEDFKKE
+546 KKKLEDFKKNQ
-556 EEDVSA
+556 S
-562 KLDRIENMKKFIA
+562 LFA
-575 EQKLAQVEFQNLI
+575 EKQDLITQMGKDAADIKNLALQYKNLI
-588 DQGKI
+588 S
-593 DPEVAKQRLEE
+593 E
-604 RKDFFQRAYG
+604 RKISVEDAEKILIQKQAEFNERYSFVNE
-614 HIDKKYLEEF
+614 KYLQDLQNE
-624 QVQLADFVK
+624 QSKLIKDAD
-633 KSEDMSSIADPISS
+633 E
-647 ILSNSEKAIGIEMMQ
+647 LSNSASAIELISSNAEYAAGIAMMKS
-662 RKDQGSFFGG
+662 KDQGSFMGGLFKSIFGG
-672 VLKSIV
+672 IADIPGFVFGVLGDIEDV
-678 DGALSSLDFG
+678 GTGAKGKAS
-688 MRVAGVDSE
+688 AGKTARDA
-697 NSKKFVDGISSDLLG
+697 FSDLTEFFVG
-712 EGVTKEYEE
+712 AGTSEEYEA
-721 DANYFYKGVTAL
+721 DANLLYK
-733 TKSMAASATGGRF
+733 ATTGLARSVVQSSVGGNF
-746 FGLFG
+746 ALFG
-751 MGYTE
+751 GGYNE
-756 MSDQLAPIEGISDE
+756 MATQLDKTDMTAA
-770 EKIIYS
+770 EKILASSI
-776 ALYGTVSMILE
+776 YGTVSMALE
-787 EKGLEEI
+787 KYGLDEI
-794 FKGELGNKVSNYIIK
+794 FGKGGMGSSISRYIMK
-809 NTISG
+809 RTVQG
-814 LGKNATK
+814 LTK
-821 EVVDAAIINNT
+821 DMSKEAVEALVTNEI
-832 KLFLIEMGIKAGVAT
+832 KLFIADKGIKIAAAGFAEGFTESLQT
-847 GSETLTEVAQL
+847 G
-858 TAEYGTKWT
+858 AEYGTKAT
-867 INKLHGTDFFN
+867 IEAIRGETMF
-878 GQLNW
+878 
-883 QNYAKDLKETV
+883 KDAAGNDAVTWRNLGKDAFESFKVGALGGHTV
-894 LTTLTGTGAVSI
+894 TM
-906 ISQSPSVINRGM
+906 ISQSASVVSRGM
-918 NALNTKEEREALVAA
+918 NALDTKEEREALVAA
-933 ARATGMDELVV
+933 ARAAGMEELVV
-944 ANLRAGLLSGK
+944 ANLQASLLSGK
-955 YSKENAQSILD
+955 YSKETAQSILE
-966 NFKIVQQK
+966 NFKIIKQK
-974 VNTIPKEIP
+974 VNTIPKEMP
-983 IQEQAVALDLI
+983 IREQAVALDLI
-994 IERDALN
+994 LERDALN

-1049 GETGGGREGMEQV
+1049 GETRGGREGVEPV
-1062 VQGEEVTREG
+1062 VQGKEATEKSSQEKVDVSEG
-1072 KTKAVQEEVVIDK
+1072 ISDQ
-1085 PTIQSN
+1085 
-1091 SKTEVDRVKSLSN
+1091 SKTSESYSEDVVQVREPRKSGYKNTIVKKTETTDEKGRKEVKYERYAVDENGNERKMSGEGIGTTVGEFAPLTNENNLFYDDDGNLTYDANAEVNINSVTEYKDENGNTKYSTKLSVRAKGKGPFDTRIITDVNPVNEETYRTESISKFQGTVSDEITKTSEEGATAKEGIVPGATAKVADVDIVYPTEPQAEERKAFRSTSEYVENASKELPVEDVETLTKELDGDFGLLTAENPMAQPLTEEENKQLNQKAEEWLTERGYKPRRVTGKYGQAENSFFVPNLTRQDAIEFAKQFNQEAVAHSDGLVYQDGSMNPRVKADDNLSFT
-1104 DAEDGATFNLDG
+1104 ES
-1116 TKYEGQGLIVPVVSK
+1116 YS
-1131 NTTAEELTPEM
+1131 PE
-1142 ISDFVEEHKDK
+1142 SDFVSVVNTKDGLK
-1153 IGDNETVKV
+1153 TFSIGYDFGQKV
-1162 GIYKFPNSNQ
+1162 MPEKQAAPTQ
-1172 VSIDLNILAPESARE
+1172 V
-1187 QAIEF
+1187 
-1192 GKNADQESLF
+1192 
-1202 DLSTFENVKTGG
+1202 
-1214 TGLNPVQFNN
+1214 
-1224 EQFREISKAFKEGR
+1224 
-1238 VPDVFAQQPV
+1238 AQ
-1248 TQIEEVTITPETTQ
+1248 EVTITPETNQ
-1262 TVTERINNETDAK
+1262 TITERINNETDAK

-1321 QGANTFRGAYVN
+1321 QGADTFRGAYVN

-1429 VNKIAKKLG
+1429 INKIAKKLG
-1438 LPVVFSAASTAQDAV
+1438 LPVVFSAAATAQDAV
-1453 DFMNSMSS
+1453 DFMNSMAGKLGKGENILTDGFQTNIVSDKIKSQKPVKVNKDQKLTFVKQSDIIDIKSLINEIASKNQNVLFWVGDQLGRGLYFDNVINGEHYLDAGPSYALDPENRSKGIIWASGANPTTISNNIEKSDYIFIVSGSPQSS
-1461 KLGRGEQIEV
+1461 KLFNKSVANIVKSRIENKVDFNEFKNNILNSKPTKPIIDIINKYNSYDELFNGSDRKSFIIAINEQ
-1471 GKKVGKKVGNT
+1471 
-1482 GIKAQG
+1482 QS
-1488 VTIMKGEESME
+1488 KGTQ
-1499 KYGLKKGKNVTRKI
+1499 LKKL
-1513 GEALESRQR
+1513 LESYDAFVDPNELRDGF
-1522 AKYGKIDQKD
+1522 YKD
-1532 NSPEARK
+1532 NNFQMGDVMLVLKPE
-1539 KISNWMVDE
+1539 KI
-1548 VKYFI
+1548 
-1553 DLMGDKSGKGWYG
+1553 GDKSKHSTYETDIIGSVVGVPDMVINSYD
-1566 ELYQKSLDAMGK
+1566 LM
-1578 VFPEMKNDQNA
+1578 PEEIK
-1589 RDLFTMLV
+1589 
-1597 AITSDGQKVMSNFK
+1597 
-1611 LAAFAYDYYKKN
+1611 
-1623 GSMPKTL
+1623 
-1630 PGQRVA
+1630 
-1636 SFESNLKR
+1636 
-1644 INDLLNKYNGDIAT
+1644 NKY
-1658 IKKDLMEVKSIKEI
+1658 K
-1672 NKERKKEGLEPLSTN
+1672 
-1687 WPVSFKAPF
+1687 
-1696 AASVF
+1696 
-1701 GPKLGMF
+1701 
-1708 YSNLSG
+1708 
-1714 NEAYPTLDRWWSRTF
+1714 
-1729 NRYRG
+1729 
-1734 TLIPSL
+1734 
-1740 KGGFDKKGEA
+1740 
-1750 LGLDRF
+1750 
-1756 KKILGNPDMSNEEA
+1756 
-1770 LLASKSYRDSYA
+1770 
-1782 AKGYKNGTEIEKAA
+1782 
-1796 NTIYKIAF
+1796 
-1804 ENLNDAPFT
+1804 ENLERAQQQQVVAPYG
-1813 KNDRQFM
+1813 M
-1820 YDTVSDAVNKLNK
+1820 
-1833 QGYDLSIADVQ
+1833 
-1844 AILWYFE
+1844 
-1851 KNLYKTLGVQAKI
+1851 GVK
-1864 EGISYEDAANYTY
+1864 
-1877 DKWIESGKKFDY
+1877 
-1889 NIKDTEEGQAVE
+1889 
-1901 DEDINDN
+1901 
-1908 KDQIS
+1908 QIS
-1913 KIKAQKT
+1913 KIKAQRT
-1920 EPVAGNKLFNEPL
+1920 APGNKLFNEPL

-1938 IAKSYMKS
+1938 IAKSYMNS
-1946 VGMEYV
+1946 VGMDYI
-1952 PVEKITKLYEN
+1952 PVEKITKLDEN

-1977 DPNDPQVK
+1977 DPNDPKVK
-1985 KAYEAMAKETLDQ
+1985 AAYEAMAKETLDQ
-1998 YDQILEKGYNVEI
+1998 YKAIIDKGYKVEI
-2011 NNNEP
+2011 NNTEP
-2016 YSSSE
+2016 YSDSGA
-2021 DMINDLRDNKRMKIF
+2021 MIEDLRDNKRMKIF

-2041 FGDEPITEEQR
+2041 FGDEPITDEQR
-2052 KENPLLRDSGR
+2052 KENPLLRDSGF
-2063 KDINGE
+2063 KDVNGE

-2087 KLGNSFG
+2087 KLGNGFG

-2134 DAVFKKRDKAREL
+2134 DAVFKKRDKARQL
-2147 RKQGK
+2147 RKEGK
-2152 VEEADNMVI
+2152 IEEANQMVG
-2161 EVYEEMKFAD
+2161 EVYEEMSFAD

-2186 PSKIKAQKLA
+2186 PSKIKAQK
-2196 PNGKPSNLNDVQWE
+2196 
-2210 QVRTPA
+2210 
-2216 FKKWFGDWE
+2216 
-2225 NDPANSSKVVDE
+2225 
-2237 NGEPLVVYHGS
+2237 
-2248 VSTDIDEFDRLK
+2248 
-2260 SKRIS
+2260 
-2265 SGLKEFGTY
+2265 
-2274 FTDNI
+2274 
-2279 KLAKA
+2279 
-2284 YASWAKLNKDEEINI
+2284 
-2299 DREINKW
+2299 
-2306 KEVRDKARNN
+2306 
-2316 KDFESAEY
+2316 
-2324 AISMLNESKKG
+2324 
-2335 KIYPVFLNLRNI
+2335 
-2347 KSFDAKGETNIEA
+2347 
-2360 WNNLEVKASYKLAKN
+2360 
-2375 RDAMDFLKEGKFGVE
+2375 
-2390 KVDGIKAENI
+2390 
-2400 VDAFVQD
+2400 
-2407 EDIKKDLLGN
+2407 
-2417 VYLVFDGNTSAIKSA
+2417 
-2432 TENVGTFSAK
+2432 
-2442 TANIKAQKQSKED
+2442 QSKED
-2455 AIQDAKDKYELSV
+2455 AIQDAKDIH
-2468 EKRGNSHQQGVTAA
+2468 EKSFKRFKDDKRA
-2482 IADLQKSDWYAKA
+2482 IANAVNNLEKSKWYRDA
-2495 DDTQRENAVR
+2495 DDTQRENAVI

-2598 LNEEMVDRVIDYVD
+2598 LNEETVDRVIDYVD

-2782 PITNERVEMTD
+2782 PVTDERVEMTD

-2946 FVSRTNS
+2946 FVYRTNS

-3123 QALSGALVDIETAG
+3123 QALSGAIVDIETAG

-3153 IIPSSSDRS
+3153 IIPNSSDRS

-3216 SVGINTLIQAG
+3216 SVGINTLFQAG
-3227 KNTQLY
+3227 KHTQLY

-3274 QQVARQYQKLTQFY
+3274 QQVARQYQKLTQVY
-3288 MKTFL
+3288 MRTFL

-3338 DLHEKAM
+3338 DLHKKAM

-3359 DERLAGETFSSEDGL
+3359 DERLAGETFASEDGL
-3374 RKAVRKI
+3374 RKAIRKI

-3419 RSLAGTV
+3419 RSLAGTI
-3426 AEQATFNF
+3426 AEQTTFNF

-3441 LIYYG
+3441 LMYYG

-3489 DDFVV
+3489 DDFMV
-3494 WAVDKGIKPFMEP
+3494 WAIDKGIKPFMEP
-3507 SDSEINDAVNEEN
+3507 SESEINDAVNEEN
-3520 NIRINA
+3520 NIRNIA
-3526 LGKYKMTEDEKE
+3526 LGKYEMTEDEKE

-3600 KDQIESQKIFSALK
+3600 KDQIGAQKIFSALK

-3619 GALPREVN
+3619 GALPREAN

-3643 KNQYKSYKEFTKV
+3643 KNQYESYKEFKKV
-3656 FKREPKPYEIDIIKS
+3656 FKREPKPYELDIIKS
-3671 TNYEIKEGYEEGSN
+3671 TPYVIKEGYTEGSN
-3685 TQMLIIIG
+3685 QKMLENIYN
-3693 DIDYLGGFSNQQG
+3693 IDQLGGLSNQQG
-3706 KVYSKLFEETRLQL
+3706 KVYAKLMSTGIEV
-3720 TPAVYELIQKGKTA
+3720 TPQVYKLIQKGKTV
-3734 EQIKKIIS
+3734 EQIRKFIIS

>member
-28 VLFDDEK
+28 VLVDDEK
-35 PRKKRKSRWGG
+35 PRKKRKSRWAH
-46 VTGGENVGR
+46 VTEEENVGR
-55 LDYKYE
+55 LDYKYD
-61 DIVDFEKQLQELRT
+61 DIVDFEKQLKNLRE
-75 QLKSGTIKFED
+75 QLKSGAVKWES
-86 LSEKEQEG
+86 LSEKEKEG
-94 LKVLDQHLKL
+94 LKTLEQNLKL
-104 KEVVVK
+104 KEVKVT
-110 PNAKKNLIQDLI
+110 PKKSDYKEYLTNRL
-122 SSYTPSN
+122 TGG
-129 IIDELTK
+129 LTK
-136 PLDFDGKD
+136 QQKKISDAGYFGDKDFWENIAYASGGQIGVPETYKPVRKSALGLPDVPLTDREISLMRDPQTGTDASGKER
-144 NSTFSI
+144 T
-150 LDYFTEGKLY
+150 LRVGE
-160 APQEQ
+160 
-165 EVVSDGGIFYDPET
+165 IFYDEAS
-179 NTYRKK
+179 NTYQKWQLK
-185 TLDIGFI
+185 
-192 EPTLVTDVKTI
+192 DVKDDAEYMPTEFI
-203 AKLNTKYN
+203 GVPLEDAKTVAKLNKEN
-211 RQASVSPDAQ
+211 RTQASLSTSGQ
-221 VYASENGRQYVIEG
+221 IYASENGKQYVVENG
-235 EYWKVKEPKNSFYY
+235 FWKVKNPGDAYY
-249 YVTDPNLIG
+249 YFITDPKSIKNV
-258 KLNTKFGQNL
+258 NSYFGQNL
-268 SAPDKT
+268 PVPDKT
-274 KTKDLALY
+274 KSSELISLNNIDREFVNDVYKTFSNDDEISDWAGLKTEEGFLGTFDDKSSQYETQSKIKSFLSKYGSDY
-282 NTLDRNF
+282 NIMIKADNPYLDQM
-289 ANDTY
+289 T
-294 STFNSS
+294 
-300 DDINQWVYGGGF
+300 GGF
-312 GAARFE
+312 
-318 NKIKEFEKKYNIR
+318 
-331 VEKSK
+331 
-336 PTLDRFTYG
+336 TDRFGMTE
-345 ITDALNLTD
+345 
-354 RTITIVSPNGDRKEF
+354 RSITIQTKRGTKRF
-369 FIDSDGFL
+369 YIDDDNLIPDIQNFL
-377 DDVQGFV
+377 I
-384 MAKAKPSFNKEYKS
+384 ANAKPSY
-398 KPSKT
+398 
-403 RSETLGGVLSTVGD
+403 
-417 LLKENAL
+417 
-424 SIFETGELPQRGLKK
+424 TGEAPVKK
-439 EGVTPDY
+439 ETKPDKEL
-446 RSVQPTDALYVK
+446 SLLDPKKWEKEGQIVQPKEGFKISSPDVYN
-458 PQLPIMFDDDVL
+458 FDQAIISDNTKVYNYFNE
-470 GLITPKEYFSSDL
+470 INIIEKEKL
-483 IGRKIKQKE
+483 VAEEKIYGPNAKFLSAEAKE
-492 EDKKILKQTANQYAQ
+492 KILLEKNKPILDKERQQLLQIVGNKNLQ
-507 AATNPTLSKFS
+507 AATEYITAPN
-518 NIYKTEEF
+518 F
-526 TPGAKTRYIANRLK
+526 TPSSYSKDVANALK
-540 KESEII
+540 AENNSI
-546 KSQIEDFKKE
+546 KKKLEDFKKNQ
-556 EEDVSA
+556 S
-562 KLDRIENMKKFIA
+562 LFA
-575 EQKLAQVEFQNLI
+575 EKQDLITQMGKDAADIKNLALQYKNLI
-588 DQGKI
+588 SKGEISVGDAEKI
-593 DPEVAKQRLEE
+593 LLQKQAEFNE
-604 RKDFFQRAYG
+604 RYSFVNE
-614 HIDKKYLEEF
+614 KYLQDLQNE
-624 QVQLADFVK
+624 QSKLIKDAD
-633 KSEDMSSIADPISS
+633 E
-647 ILSNSEKAIGIEMMQ
+647 LSNSASAIELISSNAEYAAGIAMMKS
-662 RKDQGSFFGG
+662 KDQGSFMGG
-672 VLKSIV
+672 LLKSIV
-678 DGALSSLDFG
+678 GGIVDIPGFVFGVLGDIEDVGTGAKGKAS
-688 MRVAGVDSE
+688 AGKTSRDAFSGLTGFLVGAGTSE
-697 NSKKFVDGISSDLLG
+697 
-712 EGVTKEYEE
+712 EYEA
-721 DANYFYKGVTAL
+721 DANLLYKATTGLAR
-733 TKSMAASATGGRF
+733 SAVQSAVGGNF
-746 FGLFG
+746 ALFG
-751 MGYTE
+751 GGYNE
-756 MSDQLAPIEGISDE
+756 MATQLDKTDMTAA
-770 EKIIYS
+770 EKILASSI
-776 ALYGTVSMILE
+776 YGTVSMALE
-787 EKGLEEI
+787 KYGLDEI
-794 FKGELGNKVSNYIIK
+794 FGKGGMGSSISRYIMK
-809 NTISG
+809 RTVQG
-814 LGKNATK
+814 LTK
-821 EVVDAAIINNT
+821 DMSKEAVEALVTNEI
-832 KLFLIEMGIKAGVAT
+832 KLFIADKGIKIAAAGFAEGFTESLQT
-847 GSETLTEVAQL
+847 G
-858 TAEYGTKWT
+858 AEYGTKAT
-867 INKLHGTDFFN
+867 IEAIRGETMF
-878 GQLNW
+878 
-883 QNYAKDLKETV
+883 KDAAGNDAVTWKNLGKDALESFV
-894 LTTLTGTGAVSI
+894 VGAVGGHGVSL
-906 ISQSPSVINRGM
+906 ISQSASVVSRGLY
-918 NALNTKEEREALVAA
+918 ALDTKEEREALVAA
-933 ARATGMDELVV
+933 ARAAGMEELVV
-944 ANLRAGLLSGK
+944 ANLQASLLSGK
-955 YSKENAQSILD
+955 YSKETALSILE
-966 NFKIVQQK
+966 NFKIIKQK
-974 VNTIPKEIP
+974 VNTIPKEMP
-983 IQEQAVALDLI
+983 IREQAVALDLML
-994 IERDALN
+994 ERDALN

-1039 SVLQRQQEGT
+1039 SVLQRQQEGIR
-1049 GETGGGREGMEQV
+1049 ETGGGREGVEPV
-1062 VQGEEVTREG
+1062 VQGKEATEKSSQEKVDVSEVATAKEGIVPGATAKVADVDIVYPTEPQAEERKAFRSTSEYVDNASKELPVEDVETLTKELDGEFGLLTAENPMAQPLTEEENKQLNQKAEEWLTERGYKPRRVTG
-1072 KTKAVQEEVVIDK
+1072 KYGQAENSFFVPNLTRQDAIEFAKQFNQEAVAHSDGLVYQDGSMN
-1085 PTIQSN
+1085 P
-1091 SKTEVDRVKSLSN
+1091 RVKADDNLSFT
-1104 DAEDGATFNLDG
+1104 ES
-1116 TKYEGQGLIVPVVSK
+1116 YS
-1131 NTTAEELTPEM
+1131 PE
-1142 ISDFVEEHKDK
+1142 SDFVSVVNTKDGLKTFSIGYDFGQKVMPEKQAAPTQVATEGEIDNIPKFKKNPETEQEFEQQIEDIKEEMNQMPD
-1153 IGDNETVKV
+1153 EV
-1162 GIYKFPNSNQ
+1162 SNFD
-1172 VSIDLNILAPESARE
+1172 VPSKLTT
-1187 QAIEF
+1187 
-1192 GKNADQESLF
+1192 KNK
-1202 DLSTFENVKTGG
+1202 TNVKSIISRFADKLKKAWKGGIIKNISEYSGIPMIFTISDQLGAGKVKNEFTGSTIDING
-1214 TGLNPVQFNN
+1214 GINFNLTEGN
-1224 EQFREISKAFKEGR
+1224 E
-1238 VPDVFAQQPV
+1238 
-1248 TQIEEVTITPETTQ
+1248 
-1262 TVTERINNETDAK
+1262 NNAW
-1275 KKKVFIAVQ
+1275 
-1284 KVLSAIPNARIILHE
+1284 
-1299 NTDSFVDGVAKSA
+1299 A
-1312 NTTKEDAKN
+1312 NTTEAEANKMLSRAKELYEKN
-1321 QGANTFRGAYVN
+1321 KDLFDRLWNEGKLPKGQIPMAVIKMGQESIKTNEALFRFASDTIKDKFNETERTNSLN
-1333 GDVHINLET
+1333 GLVEDIKSVDPNSKVIKLIKE
-1342 AGVTTVF
+1342 
-1349 HEAFHDLLAKKG
+1349 
-1361 MDNNALLDMAKGLK
+1361 NNFKTIDELLD
-1375 SVISDKALKQRLDE
+1375 
-1389 FISNYEEGDRAEEYT
+1389 N
-1404 AELGAIMAEAQK
+1404 
-1416 ELSTTKF
+1416 
-1423 QQFKTL
+1423 
-1429 VNKIAKKLG
+1429 VNKLKLG
-1438 LPVVFSAASTAQDAV
+1438 ERAIITRFLFTGGIELNKQTKASKPKSNAGLA
-1453 DFMNSMSS
+1453 
-1461 KLGRGEQIEV
+1461 L
-1471 GKKVGKKVGNT
+1471 VGNKDSSYYKYIHLNT
-1482 GIKAQG
+1482 INNIIQDESTKAIPPNHVIGIVG
-1488 VTIMKGEESME
+1488 VDVLNPQITNPKHMNYPYGVKGGLIGIIESP
-1499 KYGLKKGKNVTRKI
+1499 VH
-1513 GEALESRQR
+1513 A
-1522 AKYGKIDQKD
+1522 AD
-1532 NSPEARK
+1532 
-1539 KISNWMVDE
+1539 
-1548 VKYFI
+1548 
-1553 DLMGDKSGKGWYG
+1553 
-1566 ELYQKSLDAMGK
+1566 
-1578 VFPEMKNDQNA
+1578 VFPEMYSKSFYLNKENKSGKLPSVSQVISQ
-1589 RDLFTMLV
+1589 TV
-1597 AITSDGQKVMSNFK
+1597 ASSGAVATTKAFRGSKLSTKITELQKVLGKLK
-1611 LAAFAYDYYKKN
+1611 LAFPNVVIVDTQEEFQKALEDENVKKFVKDGDVIYGFTKDGKIFLN
-1623 GSMPKTL
+1623 PEKANTNTAIHEFSHVWMGFLRKNNPQL
-1630 PGQRVA
+1630 
-1636 SFESNLKR
+1636 LKKGYSLLEGTS
-1644 INDLLNKYNGDIAT
+1644 ILNDK
-1658 IKKDLMEVKSIKEI
+1658 IKE
-1672 NKERKKEGLEPLSTN
+1672 
-1687 WPVSFKAPF
+1687 
-1696 AASVF
+1696 F
-1701 GPKLGMF
+1701 GD
-1708 YSNLSG
+1708 
-1714 NEAYPTLDRWWSRTF
+1714 NE
-1729 NRYRG
+1729 
-1734 TLIPSL
+1734 
-1740 KGGFDKKGEA
+1740 
-1750 LGLDRF
+1750 
-1756 KKILGNPDMSNEEA
+1756 
-1770 LLASKSYRDSYA
+1770 LAR
-1782 AKGYKNGTEIEKAA
+1782 E
-1796 NTIYKIAF
+1796 
-1804 ENLNDAPFT
+1804 
-1813 KNDRQFM
+1813 
-1820 YDTVSDAVNKLNK
+1820 
-1833 QGYDLSIADVQ
+1833 
-1844 AILWYFE
+1844 
-1851 KNLYKTLGVQAKI
+1851 
-1864 EGISYEDAANYTY
+1864 
-1877 DKWIESGKKFDY
+1877 
-1889 NIKDTEEGQAVE
+1889 
-1901 DEDINDN
+1901 
-1908 KDQIS
+1908 
-1913 KIKAQKT
+1913 
-1920 EPVAGNKLFNEPL
+1920 
-1933 KDAET
+1933 
-1938 IAKSYMKS
+1938 
-1946 VGMEYV
+1946 
-1952 PVEKITKLYEN
+1952 
-1963 LSKRI
+1963 
-1968 SDAYDKMKN
+1968 
-1977 DPNDPQVK
+1977 
-1985 KAYEAMAKETLDQ
+1985 EAMAEL
-1998 YDQILEKGYNVEI
+1998 IAN
-2011 NNNEP
+2011 
-2016 YSSSE
+2016 
-2021 DMINDLRDNKRMKIF
+2021 R
-2036 STESG
+2036 
-2041 FGDEPITEEQR
+2041 
-2052 KENPLLRDSGR
+2052 
-2063 KDINGE
+2063 GE
-2069 TLLVNDVF
+2069 T
-2077 RFVHDFFGHA
+2077 
-2087 KLGNSFG
+2087 
-2094 PIGEENAWR
+2094 II
-2103 VHSEMYSPE
+2103 E
-2112 ARKAMTSETRGQNSW
+2112 A
-2127 VNFSGVN
+2127 
-2134 DAVFKKRDKAREL
+2134 
-2147 RKQGK
+2147 GK
-2152 VEEADNMVI
+2152 
-2161 EVYEEMKFAD
+2161 
-2171 QKVGLLPDFAFEEGR
+2171 
-2186 PSKIKAQKLA
+2186 
-2196 PNGKPSNLNDVQWE
+2196 
-2210 QVRTPA
+2210 
-2216 FKKWFGDWE
+2216 
-2225 NDPANSSKVVDE
+2225 
-2237 NGEPLVVYHGS
+2237 
-2248 VSTDIDEFDRLK
+2248 K
-2260 SKRIS
+2260 SKFKNW
-2265 SGLKEFGTY
+2265 LNALFTY
-2274 FTDNI
+2274 V
-2279 KLAKA
+2279 K
-2284 YASWAKLNKDEEINI
+2284 
-2299 DREINKW
+2299 
-2306 KEVRDKARNN
+2306 
-2316 KDFESAEY
+2316 
-2324 AISMLNESKKG
+2324 SK
-2335 KIYPVFLNLRNI
+2335 F
-2347 KSFDAKGETNIEA
+2347 KSFDKLSPEEFQNITLEEFVDGSLKSLLKGEEITREEIKDI
-2360 WNNLEVKASYKLAKN
+2360 EVKFK
-2375 RDAMDFLKEGKFGVE
+2375 KEN
-2390 KVDGIKAENI
+2390 D
-2400 VDAFVQD
+2400 
-2407 EDIKKDLLGN
+2407 
-2417 VYLVFDGNTSAIKSA
+2417 
-2432 TENVGTFSAK
+2432 
-2442 TANIKAQKQSKED
+2442 KQD
-2455 AIQDAKDKYELSV
+2455 AIQKAKDKYELSV
-2468 EKRGNSHQQGVTAA
+2468 EKIGNSHQQGVTAA
-2482 IADLQKSDWYAKA
+2482 IDDLQKSDWYAKA

-2782 PITNERVEMTD
+2782 PVTNERVEMTD

-2801 ISSLDVDDMT
+2801 ISSLDVEDMT

-3401 TLTSARNVAS
+3401 TLTSAINVAS
-3411 KEDIEIAG
+3411 KEDIKIAG
-3419 RSLAGTV
+3419 RSLVGTV

-3434 IKFQVGK
+3434 IKYQVGK

-3464 KRNINALKYPIK
+3464 KRNRNALKYPIK

-3489 DDFVV
+3489 DDFMV
-3494 WAVDKGIKPFMEP
+3494 WAIDKGIKPFMEP
-3507 SDSEINDAVNEEN
+3507 SESEINDAVNEEN

-3643 KNQYKSYKEFTKV
+3643 KNQYESYKEFTKV

-3671 TNYEIKEGYEEGSN
+3671 TNYEIEEGYEEGSN
-3685 TQMLIIIG
+3685 TQMLLIIG
-3693 DIDYLGGFSNQQG
+3693 DIDDLGGFSNQQG
-3706 KVYSKLFEETRLQL
+3706 KVYSKLFEKTRLQL

-3734 EQIKKIIS
+3734 EQIKKILS

>member
-23 DAANQ
+23 DAENQ
-28 VLFDDEK
+28 VLVDDEK
-35 PRKKRKSRWGG
+35 PRKKRKSRWAH
-46 VTGGENVGR
+46 VTEEENVGR
-55 LDYKYE
+55 LDYKYD

-75 QLKSGTIKFED
+75 QLKSGAVKYES
-86 LSEKEQEG
+86 LSEKEKEG
-94 LKVLDQHLKL
+94 LKTLEQNLKL
-104 KEVVVK
+104 KEVKVT
-110 PNAKKNLIQDLI
+110 PKKSDYKEYLTNRL
-122 SSYTPSN
+122 TGG
-129 IIDELTK
+129 LTK
-136 PLDFDGKD
+136 QQKKISDAGYFGDKDFWENIAYASGGQIGVPETYKPVRKSALGLPDVPLTDRDISLMRDPQTGTDASGKER
-144 NSTFSI
+144 T
-150 LDYFTEGKLY
+150 LRVGE
-160 APQEQ
+160 
-165 EVVSDGGIFYDPET
+165 IFYDEAS
-179 NTYRKK
+179 NTYQKWQLK
-185 TLDIGFI
+185 
-192 EPTLVTDVKTI
+192 DVKDDAEYMPTEFI
-203 AKLNTKYN
+203 GVPLEDAKTVAKLNKEN
-211 RQASVSPDAQ
+211 RTQASLSTSGQ
-221 VYASENGRQYVIEG
+221 IYASENGKQYVVENG
-235 EYWKVKEPKNSFYY
+235 FWKVKNPGDAYY
-249 YVTDPNLIG
+249 YFITDPKSIKNV
-258 KLNTKFGQNL
+258 NSYFGQNL
-268 SAPDKT
+268 PVPDKT
-274 KTKDLALY
+274 KSSELISLNNIDREFVNDVYKTFSNDDEISDWAGLKTEEGFLGTFDDKSSQYETQSKIKSFLSKYGSDY
-282 NTLDRNF
+282 NIMIKADNPYLDQM
-289 ANDTY
+289 T
-294 STFNSS
+294 
-300 DDINQWVYGGGF
+300 GGF
-312 GAARFE
+312 
-318 NKIKEFEKKYNIR
+318 
-331 VEKSK
+331 
-336 PTLDRFTYG
+336 TDRFGMTE
-345 ITDALNLTD
+345 
-354 RTITIVSPNGDRKEF
+354 RSITIQTKRGTKRF
-369 FIDSDGFL
+369 YIDDDNLIPDIQNFL
-377 DDVQGFV
+377 I
-384 MAKAKPSFNKEYKS
+384 ANAKPSY
-398 KPSKT
+398 
-403 RSETLGGVLSTVGD
+403 
-417 LLKENAL
+417 
-424 SIFETGELPQRGLKK
+424 TGEAPVKK
-439 EGVTPDY
+439 ETKPDKEL
-446 RSVQPTDALYVK
+446 SLLDPKKWEKEGQIVQPKEGFKISSPDVYN
-458 PQLPIMFDDDVL
+458 FDQAIISDNTKVYNYFNE
-470 GLITPKEYFSSDL
+470 INRIEKEKL
-483 IGRKIKQKE
+483 VAEEKIYGPNAKFLSAEAKE
-492 EDKKILKQTANQYAQ
+492 KILLEKNKPILDKERQQLLQIVGNKNLQ
-507 AATNPTLSKFS
+507 AATEYITAPN
-518 NIYKTEEF
+518 F
-526 TPGAKTRYIANRLK
+526 TPSSYSKDVANALK
-540 KESEII
+540 AENNSI
-546 KSQIEDFKKE
+546 KKKLEDFKKNQ
-556 EEDVSA
+556 S
-562 KLDRIENMKKFIA
+562 LFA
-575 EQKLAQVEFQNLI
+575 EKQDLITQMGKDAADIKNLALQYKNLI
-588 DQGKI
+588 SKGEISVGDAEKI
-593 DPEVAKQRLEE
+593 LLQKQAEFNE
-604 RKDFFQRAYG
+604 RYSFVNE
-614 HIDKKYLEEF
+614 KYLQDLQNE
-624 QVQLADFVK
+624 QSKLIKDAD
-633 KSEDMSSIADPISS
+633 E
-647 ILSNSEKAIGIEMMQ
+647 LSNSASAIELISSNAEYAAGIAMMKS
-662 RKDQGSFFGG
+662 KDQGSFMGG
-672 VLKSIV
+672 LLKSIV
-678 DGALSSLDFG
+678 GGIVDIPGFVFGVLGDIEDVGTGAKGKAS
-688 MRVAGVDSE
+688 AGKTSRDAFSGLTGFLVGAGTSE
-697 NSKKFVDGISSDLLG
+697 
-712 EGVTKEYEE
+712 EYEA
-721 DANYFYKGVTAL
+721 DANLLYKATTGLAR
-733 TKSMAASATGGRF
+733 SAVQSAVGGNF
-746 FGLFG
+746 ALFG
-751 MGYTE
+751 GGYNE
-756 MSDQLAPIEGISDE
+756 MATQLDKTDMTAA
-770 EKIIYS
+770 EKILASSI
-776 ALYGTVSMILE
+776 YGTVSMALE
-787 EKGLEEI
+787 KYGLDEI
-794 FKGELGNKVSNYIIK
+794 FGKGGMGSSISRYIMK
-809 NTISG
+809 RTVQG
-814 LGKNATK
+814 LTK
-821 EVVDAAIINNT
+821 DMSKEAVEALVTNEI
-832 KLFLIEMGIKAGVAT
+832 KLFIADKGIKIAAAGFAEGFTESLQT
-847 GSETLTEVAQL
+847 G
-858 TAEYGTKWT
+858 AEYGTKAT
-867 INKLHGTDFFN
+867 IEAIRGEKMF
-878 GQLNW
+878 
-883 QNYAKDLKETV
+883 KDAAGNDAVTWRNLGKDALESFV
-894 LTTLTGTGAVSI
+894 VGAVGGHGVSL
-906 ISQSPSVINRGM
+906 ISQSASVVSRGM
-918 NALNTKEEREALVAA
+918 NALRTKEEREALVAA
-933 ARATGMDELVV
+933 ARASGMDELVV
-944 ANLRAGLLSGK
+944 ANLQASLLSGK
-955 YSKENAQSILD
+955 YSKKTAQSILE
-966 NFKIVQQK
+966 NFKIIKQK
-974 VNTIPKEIP
+974 VNTIPKEMP
-983 IQEQAVALDLI
+983 IREQAVALDLML
-994 IERDALN
+994 ERDALN

-1049 GETGGGREGMEQV
+1049 GETGGGREGVEPV
-1062 VQGEEVTREG
+1062 VQGKEATEKSSQEKVDVSEGEATPTATVIEAKKADIERRRQEELKERVVYDRKPTVEDGEFRIIGDPNNRIFRINEITGRPQVLDKSNGLWSNTEESPNMFFETTKRSGFEKIKENINVKYDAELAALKTPEKVDVSEGEATPTATVSDEITKTSEEVATAKEGIVPGATAKVADVDIVYPTEPQAEERKAFRSTSEYVENASKELPIEDVETLTKELDGEFGLLTAENPMAQPLTEEENKQLNQKAEEWLTERGYKPRRVTGKYGQAENSFFVPNLTRQDAIEFA
-1072 KTKAVQEEVVIDK
+1072 KQFNQEAVAHSDGLVYQDGSMN
-1085 PTIQSN
+1085 P
-1091 SKTEVDRVKSLSN
+1091 RVKADDNLSFT
-1104 DAEDGATFNLDG
+1104 ES
-1116 TKYEGQGLIVPVVSK
+1116 YS
-1131 NTTAEELTPEM
+1131 PE
-1142 ISDFVEEHKDK
+1142 SDFVSVVNTKDGLK
-1153 IGDNETVKV
+1153 TFSIGYDFGQKV
-1162 GIYKFPNSNQ
+1162 MPEKQAAPTQ
-1172 VSIDLNILAPESARE
+1172 V
-1187 QAIEF
+1187 
-1192 GKNADQESLF
+1192 
-1202 DLSTFENVKTGG
+1202 
-1214 TGLNPVQFNN
+1214 
-1224 EQFREISKAFKEGR
+1224 
-1238 VPDVFAQQPV
+1238 AQ
-1248 TQIEEVTITPETTQ
+1248 EVTITPETNQ
-1262 TVTERINNETDAK
+1262 TITERINNETDAK
-1275 KKKVFIAVQ
+1275 RKKVFIAVQ

-1321 QGANTFRGAYVN
+1321 QGADTFRGAYVN

-1404 AELGAIMAEAQK
+1404 AELGAIMAEAQR

-1438 LPVVFSAASTAQDAV
+1438 LPVVFSAAATAQDAV
-1453 DFMNSMSS
+1453 DFMNSMSG

-1471 GKKVGKKVGNT
+1471 GNVSKVIPSET
-1482 GIKAQG
+1482 D
-1488 VTIMKGEESME
+1488 
-1499 KYGLKKGKNVTRKI
+1499 KYGNLKKPSESSIKNIKSQKPKIINDAKSNVKEGKTVSTRLPK
-1513 GEALESRQR
+1513 
-1522 AKYGKIDQKD
+1522 KD
-1532 NSPEARK
+1532 NIHSTRDYIVSMKSLEEDASKDK
-1539 KISNWMVDE
+1539 KI
-1548 VKYFI
+1548 
-1553 DLMGDKSGKGWYG
+1553 
-1566 ELYQKSLDAMGK
+1566 Q
-1578 VFPEMKNDQNA
+1578 DQY
-1589 RDLFTMLV
+1589 
-1597 AITSDGQKVMSNFK
+1597 IK
-1611 LAAFAYDYYKKN
+1611 
-1623 GSMPKTL
+1623 
-1630 PGQRVA
+1630 
-1636 SFESNLKR
+1636 
-1644 INDLLNKYNGDIAT
+1644 IA
-1658 IKKDLMEVKSIKEI
+1658 KEI
-1672 NKERKKEGLEPLSTN
+1672 S
-1687 WPVSFKAPF
+1687 
-1696 AASVF
+1696 
-1701 GPKLGMF
+1701 
-1708 YSNLSG
+1708 
-1714 NEAYPTLDRWWSRTF
+1714 
-1729 NRYRG
+1729 
-1734 TLIPSL
+1734 
-1740 KGGFDKKGEA
+1740 
-1750 LGLDRF
+1750 
-1756 KKILGNPDMSNEEA
+1756 
-1770 LLASKSYRDSYA
+1770 SY
-1782 AKGYKNGTEIEKAA
+1782 G
-1796 NTIYKIAF
+1796 
-1804 ENLNDAPFT
+1804 
-1813 KNDRQFM
+1813 
-1820 YDTVSDAVNKLNK
+1820 
-1833 QGYDLSIADVQ
+1833 
-1844 AILWYFE
+1844 
-1851 KNLYKTLGVQAKI
+1851 
-1864 EGISYEDAANYTY
+1864 
-1877 DKWIESGKKFDY
+1877 
-1889 NIKDTEEGQAVE
+1889 
-1901 DEDINDN
+1901 
-1908 KDQIS
+1908 IS
-1913 KIKAQKT
+1913 KIKNVENFDDAKK
-1920 EPVAGNKLFNEPL
+1920 VVNDFKNSVKSNLKWLHNSFGVDVRDISKLWYDGANIICNK
-1933 KDAET
+1933 
-1938 IAKSYMKS
+1938 IANQYNYSLEQVSGVMAVLS
-1946 VGMEYV
+1946 PQMDWFR
-1952 PVEKITKLYEN
+1952 N
-1963 LSKRI
+1963 LSLGERVIDIYTNQQNSIFDSKMIDYVNNATSGTGKNKVPLFKDSKEII
-1968 SDAYDKMKN
+1968 SRVKNKKLSELNNKDKAYFIRVFDEVYNSREYNNISPNGEVNGLVRKSDGSPGACGWGAFPTIEKSISILQDGSIENISSNLGNMHKVRN
-1977 DPNDPQVK
+1977 FFNNISNPNDPDAVTIDTHAVAAGLLLPLSGSSKQVLYNFGGAGNVNTGMTGTYPVYAD
-1985 KAYEAMAKETLDQ
+1985 AYRELAKEL
-1998 YDQILEKGYNVEI
+1998 
-2011 NNNEP
+2011 
-2016 YSSSE
+2016 
-2021 DMINDLRDNKRMKIF
+2021 
-2036 STESG
+2036 
-2041 FGDEPITEEQR
+2041 
-2052 KENPLLRDSGR
+2052 
-2063 KDINGE
+2063 
-2069 TLLVNDVF
+2069 
-2077 RFVHDFFGHA
+2077 
-2087 KLGNSFG
+2087 
-2094 PIGEENAWR
+2094 
-2103 VHSEMYSPE
+2103 
-2112 ARKAMTSETRGQNSW
+2112 
-2127 VNFSGVN
+2127 
-2134 DAVFKKRDKAREL
+2134 
-2147 RKQGK
+2147 
-2152 VEEADNMVI
+2152 
-2161 EVYEEMKFAD
+2161 
-2171 QKVGLLPDFAFEEGR
+2171 GLLPREVQSITWEAVRGLFKATFKSNKNNELNINKVWDDYSSGSISLDEAHTKIEDIAGGISKPVWFEYMADGNKISMDENSAAVDQSNLDNESIE
-2186 PSKIKAQKLA
+2186 PSKIKAQK
-2196 PNGKPSNLNDVQWE
+2196 PS
-2210 QVRTPA
+2210 
-2216 FKKWFGDWE
+2216 
-2225 NDPANSSKVVDE
+2225 
-2237 NGEPLVVYHGS
+2237 
-2248 VSTDIDEFDRLK
+2248 
-2260 SKRIS
+2260 
-2265 SGLKEFGTY
+2265 
-2274 FTDNI
+2274 
-2279 KLAKA
+2279 
-2284 YASWAKLNKDEEINI
+2284 
-2299 DREINKW
+2299 
-2306 KEVRDKARNN
+2306 
-2316 KDFESAEY
+2316 
-2324 AISMLNESKKG
+2324 
-2335 KIYPVFLNLRNI
+2335 
-2347 KSFDAKGETNIEA
+2347 
-2360 WNNLEVKASYKLAKN
+2360 
-2375 RDAMDFLKEGKFGVE
+2375 
-2390 KVDGIKAENI
+2390 
-2400 VDAFVQD
+2400 
-2407 EDIKKDLLGN
+2407 
-2417 VYLVFDGNTSAIKSA
+2417 
-2432 TENVGTFSAK
+2432 
-2442 TANIKAQKQSKED
+2442 KQD
-2455 AIQDAKDKYELSV
+2455 AIQKAKDKYELSV

-2598 LNEEMVDRVIDYVD
+2598 LNEETVDRVIDYVD

-2651 TAFASIDPDLVEDID
+2651 TVFASIDPDLVEDID

-2946 FVSRTNS
+2946 FVYRTNS

-3099 ASTYPKTLKDK
+3099 ASTYPATLKDK

-3227 KNTQLY
+3227 KYTQLY

-3274 QQVARQYQKLTQFY
+3274 QQVARQYQKLTQVY
-3288 MKTFL
+3288 MRTFL

-3338 DLHEKAM
+3338 DLHKKAM

-3359 DERLAGETFSSEDGL
+3359 DERLAGETFASEDGL
-3374 RKAVRKI
+3374 RKAIRKI

-3401 TLTSARNVAS
+3401 TLTSAINVAS
-3411 KEDIEIAG
+3411 KEDIKIAG
-3419 RSLAGTV
+3419 RSLVGTV

-3434 IKFQVGK
+3434 IKYQVGK

-3464 KRNINALKYPIK
+3464 KRNRNALKYPIK

-3494 WAVDKGIKPFMEP
+3494 WAIDKGIKPFMEP
-3507 SDSEINDAVNEEN
+3507 SESEINDAVNEEN

-3619 GALPREVN
+3619 GALPREAN

-3643 KNQYKSYKEFTKV
+3643 KNQYESYKEFTKV

-3671 TNYEIKEGYEEGSN
+3671 TNYEIEEGYEEGSN
-3685 TQMLIIIG
+3685 TQMLLIIG
-3693 DIDYLGGFSNQQG
+3693 DIDDLGGFSNQQG
-3706 KVYSKLFEETRLQL
+3706 KVYSKLFEETRIQL

-3734 EQIKKIIS
+3734 EQIKKILS

>member
-28 VLFDDEK
+28 VLVDDEK
-35 PRKKRKSRWGG
+35 PRKKRKSRWAH
-46 VTGGENVGR
+46 VTEEENVGR

-61 DIVDFEKQLQELRT
+61 DIVDFEKQLKNLRE
-75 QLKSGTIKFED
+75 QLKSGAVKYES
-86 LSEKEQEG
+86 LSEKEKEG
-94 LKVLDQHLKL
+94 LKTLEQNLKL
-104 KEVVVK
+104 KEVKVT
-110 PNAKKNLIQDLI
+110 PKKSDYKEYLTNRL
-122 SSYTPSN
+122 TGG
-129 IIDELTK
+129 LTK
-136 PLDFDGKD
+136 QQKKISDAGYFGDKDFWENIAYASGGQIGVPETYKPVRKSALGLPDVPLTDREISLMRDPQTGTDASGKER
-144 NSTFSI
+144 T
-150 LDYFTEGKLY
+150 LRVGE
-160 APQEQ
+160 
-165 EVVSDGGIFYDPET
+165 IFYDEAS
-179 NTYRKK
+179 NTYQKWQLK
-185 TLDIGFI
+185 
-192 EPTLVTDVKTI
+192 DVKDDAEYMPTEFI
-203 AKLNTKYN
+203 GVPLEDAKTVAKLNKEN
-211 RQASVSPDAQ
+211 RTQASLSTSGQ
-221 VYASENGRQYVIEG
+221 IYASENGKQYVVENG
-235 EYWKVKEPKNSFYY
+235 FWKVKNPGDAYY
-249 YVTDPNLIG
+249 YFITDPKSIKNV
-258 KLNTKFGQNL
+258 NSYFGQNL
-268 SAPDKT
+268 PVPDKT
-274 KTKDLALY
+274 KSSELISLNNIDREFVNDVYKTFSNDDEISDWAGLKTEEGFLGTFDDKSSQYETQSKIKSFLSKYGSDY
-282 NTLDRNF
+282 NIMIKADNPYLDQM
-289 ANDTY
+289 T
-294 STFNSS
+294 
-300 DDINQWVYGGGF
+300 GGF
-312 GAARFE
+312 
-318 NKIKEFEKKYNIR
+318 
-331 VEKSK
+331 
-336 PTLDRFTYG
+336 TDRFGMTE
-345 ITDALNLTD
+345 
-354 RTITIVSPNGDRKEF
+354 RSITIQTKRGTKRF
-369 FIDSDGFL
+369 YIDDDNLIPDIQNFL
-377 DDVQGFV
+377 I
-384 MAKAKPSFNKEYKS
+384 ANAKPSY
-398 KPSKT
+398 
-403 RSETLGGVLSTVGD
+403 
-417 LLKENAL
+417 
-424 SIFETGELPQRGLKK
+424 TGEAPVKK
-439 EGVTPDY
+439 ETKPDKEL
-446 RSVQPTDALYVK
+446 SLLDPKKWEKEGQIVQPKEGFKISSPDVYN
-458 PQLPIMFDDDVL
+458 FDQAIISDNTKVYNYFNE
-470 GLITPKEYFSSDL
+470 INRIEKEKL
-483 IGRKIKQKE
+483 VAEEKIYGPNAKFLSAEAKE
-492 EDKKILKQTANQYAQ
+492 KILLEKNKPILDKERQQLLQIVGNKNLQ
-507 AATNPTLSKFS
+507 AATEYITAPN
-518 NIYKTEEF
+518 F
-526 TPGAKTRYIANRLK
+526 TPSSYSKDVANALK
-540 KESEII
+540 AENNSI
-546 KSQIEDFKKE
+546 KKKLEDFKKNQ
-556 EEDVSA
+556 S
-562 KLDRIENMKKFIA
+562 LFA
-575 EQKLAQVEFQNLI
+575 EKQDLITQMGKDAADIKNLALQYKNLI
-588 DQGKI
+588 SKGEISVGDAEKI
-593 DPEVAKQRLEE
+593 LLQKQAEFNE
-604 RKDFFQRAYG
+604 RYSFVNE
-614 HIDKKYLEEF
+614 KYLQDLQNE
-624 QVQLADFVK
+624 QSKLIKDAD
-633 KSEDMSSIADPISS
+633 E
-647 ILSNSEKAIGIEMMQ
+647 LSNSASAIELISSNAEYAAGIAMMKS
-662 RKDQGSFFGG
+662 KDQGSFMGG
-672 VLKSIV
+672 LLKSIV
-678 DGALSSLDFG
+678 GGIVDIPGFVFGVLGDIEDVGTGAKGKAS
-688 MRVAGVDSE
+688 AGKTSRDAFSGLTGFLVGAGTSE
-697 NSKKFVDGISSDLLG
+697 
-712 EGVTKEYEE
+712 EYEA
-721 DANYFYKGVTAL
+721 DANLLYKATTGLAR
-733 TKSMAASATGGRF
+733 SAVQSAVGGNF
-746 FGLFG
+746 ALFG
-751 MGYTE
+751 GGYNE
-756 MSDQLAPIEGISDE
+756 MATQLDKTDMTAA
-770 EKIIYS
+770 EKILASSI
-776 ALYGTVSMILE
+776 YGTVSMALE
-787 EKGLEEI
+787 KYGLDEI
-794 FKGELGNKVSNYIIK
+794 FGKGGMGSSISRYIMK
-809 NTISG
+809 RTVQG
-814 LGKNATK
+814 LTK
-821 EVVDAAIINNT
+821 DMSKEAVEALVTNEI
-832 KLFLIEMGIKAGVAT
+832 KLFIADKGIKIAAAGFAEGFTESLQT
-847 GSETLTEVAQL
+847 G
-858 TAEYGTKWT
+858 AEYGTKAT
-867 INKLHGTDFFN
+867 IEAIRGETMF
-878 GQLNW
+878 
-883 QNYAKDLKETV
+883 KDAAGNDAVTWRNLGKDALESFV
-894 LTTLTGTGAVSI
+894 VGAVGGHGVSL
-906 ISQSPSVINRGM
+906 ISQSASVVSRGM
-918 NALNTKEEREALVAA
+918 NALRTKEEREALVAA
-933 ARATGMDELVV
+933 ARASGMDELVV
-944 ANLRAGLLSGK
+944 ANLQASLLSGK
-955 YSKENAQSILD
+955 YSKKTAQSILE
-966 NFKIVQQK
+966 NFKIIKQK
-974 VNTIPKEIP
+974 VNTIPKEMP
-983 IQEQAVALDLI
+983 IREQAVALDLML
-994 IERDALN
+994 ERDALN

-1049 GETGGGREGMEQV
+1049 GETGGGREGVEPV
-1062 VQGEEVTREG
+1062 VQGKEATEKSSQEKVDVSEGEATPTATVIEAKKADIERRRQEELKERVVYDRKPTVEDGEFRIIGDPNNRIFRINEITGRPQVLDKSNGLWSNTEESPNMFFETTKRSGFEKIKENINVKYDAELAALKTPEKVDVSEGETTPTTPVSNETTKTSEEVATAKEEIVSVYHGGDLTQQEG
-1072 KTKAVQEEVVIDK
+1072 NLYVSEDANQARSYAKENKGDVTKFEIPKSKIADEQ
-1085 PTIQSN
+1085 TI
-1091 SKTEVDRVKSLSN
+1091 
-1104 DAEDGATFNLDG
+1104 
-1116 TKYEGQGLIVPVVSK
+1116 K
-1131 NTTAEELTPEM
+1131 NTLKENNIEVSDEAKLYELIDPRFEETY
-1142 ISDFVEEHKDK
+1142 
-1153 IGDNETVKV
+1153 IGDNAKNNLIDALQQKGFDAAQFTDEDIEGLKKEGVQNIIVFKPESLQQKSIEVKQNRADELFLEGYKPIINGEVKTDFTQQELDDYFNTNETVEMTSAPTQV
-1162 GIYKFPNSNQ
+1162 ATEGEIDNIPKFKKNPETEQEFEQQIEDIKEEMNQMPDEVSNFD
-1172 VSIDLNILAPESARE
+1172 VPSKLTT
-1187 QAIEF
+1187 
-1192 GKNADQESLF
+1192 KNK
-1202 DLSTFENVKTGG
+1202 TNVKSIISRFADKLKKAWKGGIIKNISEYSGIPMIFTISDQLGAGKVKNEFTGSTIDING
-1214 TGLNPVQFNN
+1214 GINFNLTEGN
-1224 EQFREISKAFKEGR
+1224 E
-1238 VPDVFAQQPV
+1238 
-1248 TQIEEVTITPETTQ
+1248 
-1262 TVTERINNETDAK
+1262 NNAW
-1275 KKKVFIAVQ
+1275 
-1284 KVLSAIPNARIILHE
+1284 
-1299 NTDSFVDGVAKSA
+1299 A
-1312 NTTKEDAKN
+1312 NTTEAEANKMLSRAKELYEKN
-1321 QGANTFRGAYVN
+1321 KDLFDRLWNEGKLPKGQIPMAVIKMGQESIKTNEALFRFASDTIKDKFNETERTNSLN
-1333 GDVHINLET
+1333 GLVEDIKSVDPNSKVIKLIKE
-1342 AGVTTVF
+1342 
-1349 HEAFHDLLAKKG
+1349 
-1361 MDNNALLDMAKGLK
+1361 NNFKTIDELLD
-1375 SVISDKALKQRLDE
+1375 
-1389 FISNYEEGDRAEEYT
+1389 N
-1404 AELGAIMAEAQK
+1404 
-1416 ELSTTKF
+1416 
-1423 QQFKTL
+1423 
-1429 VNKIAKKLG
+1429 VNKLKLG
-1438 LPVVFSAASTAQDAV
+1438 ERAIITRFLFTGGIELNKQTKASKPKSNAGLA
-1453 DFMNSMSS
+1453 
-1461 KLGRGEQIEV
+1461 L
-1471 GKKVGKKVGNT
+1471 VGNKDSSYYKYIHLNT
-1482 GIKAQG
+1482 INNIIQDESTKAIPPNHVIGIVG
-1488 VTIMKGEESME
+1488 VDVLNPQITNPKHMNYPYGVKGGLIGIIESP
-1499 KYGLKKGKNVTRKI
+1499 VH
-1513 GEALESRQR
+1513 A
-1522 AKYGKIDQKD
+1522 AD
-1532 NSPEARK
+1532 
-1539 KISNWMVDE
+1539 
-1548 VKYFI
+1548 
-1553 DLMGDKSGKGWYG
+1553 
-1566 ELYQKSLDAMGK
+1566 
-1578 VFPEMKNDQNA
+1578 VFPEMYSKSFYLNKENKSGKLPSVSQVISQ
-1589 RDLFTMLV
+1589 TV
-1597 AITSDGQKVMSNFK
+1597 ASSGAVATTKAFRGSKLSTKITELQKVLGKLK
-1611 LAAFAYDYYKKN
+1611 LAFPNVVIVDTQEEFQKALEDENVKKFVKDGDVIYGFTKDGKIFLN
-1623 GSMPKTL
+1623 PEKANTNTAIHEFSHVWMGFLRKNNPQL
-1630 PGQRVA
+1630 
-1636 SFESNLKR
+1636 LKKGYSLLEGTS
-1644 INDLLNKYNGDIAT
+1644 ILNDK
-1658 IKKDLMEVKSIKEI
+1658 IKE
-1672 NKERKKEGLEPLSTN
+1672 
-1687 WPVSFKAPF
+1687 
-1696 AASVF
+1696 F
-1701 GPKLGMF
+1701 GD
-1708 YSNLSG
+1708 
-1714 NEAYPTLDRWWSRTF
+1714 NE
-1729 NRYRG
+1729 
-1734 TLIPSL
+1734 
-1740 KGGFDKKGEA
+1740 
-1750 LGLDRF
+1750 
-1756 KKILGNPDMSNEEA
+1756 
-1770 LLASKSYRDSYA
+1770 LAR
-1782 AKGYKNGTEIEKAA
+1782 E
-1796 NTIYKIAF
+1796 
-1804 ENLNDAPFT
+1804 
-1813 KNDRQFM
+1813 
-1820 YDTVSDAVNKLNK
+1820 
-1833 QGYDLSIADVQ
+1833 
-1844 AILWYFE
+1844 
-1851 KNLYKTLGVQAKI
+1851 
-1864 EGISYEDAANYTY
+1864 
-1877 DKWIESGKKFDY
+1877 
-1889 NIKDTEEGQAVE
+1889 
-1901 DEDINDN
+1901 
-1908 KDQIS
+1908 
-1913 KIKAQKT
+1913 
-1920 EPVAGNKLFNEPL
+1920 
-1933 KDAET
+1933 
-1938 IAKSYMKS
+1938 
-1946 VGMEYV
+1946 
-1952 PVEKITKLYEN
+1952 
-1963 LSKRI
+1963 
-1968 SDAYDKMKN
+1968 
-1977 DPNDPQVK
+1977 
-1985 KAYEAMAKETLDQ
+1985 EAMAEL
-1998 YDQILEKGYNVEI
+1998 IAN
-2011 NNNEP
+2011 
-2016 YSSSE
+2016 
-2021 DMINDLRDNKRMKIF
+2021 R
-2036 STESG
+2036 
-2041 FGDEPITEEQR
+2041 
-2052 KENPLLRDSGR
+2052 
-2063 KDINGE
+2063 GE
-2069 TLLVNDVF
+2069 T
-2077 RFVHDFFGHA
+2077 
-2087 KLGNSFG
+2087 
-2094 PIGEENAWR
+2094 II
-2103 VHSEMYSPE
+2103 E
-2112 ARKAMTSETRGQNSW
+2112 A
-2127 VNFSGVN
+2127 
-2134 DAVFKKRDKAREL
+2134 
-2147 RKQGK
+2147 GK
-2152 VEEADNMVI
+2152 
-2161 EVYEEMKFAD
+2161 
-2171 QKVGLLPDFAFEEGR
+2171 
-2186 PSKIKAQKLA
+2186 
-2196 PNGKPSNLNDVQWE
+2196 
-2210 QVRTPA
+2210 
-2216 FKKWFGDWE
+2216 
-2225 NDPANSSKVVDE
+2225 
-2237 NGEPLVVYHGS
+2237 
-2248 VSTDIDEFDRLK
+2248 K
-2260 SKRIS
+2260 SKFKNW
-2265 SGLKEFGTY
+2265 LNALFTY
-2274 FTDNI
+2274 V
-2279 KLAKA
+2279 K
-2284 YASWAKLNKDEEINI
+2284 
-2299 DREINKW
+2299 
-2306 KEVRDKARNN
+2306 
-2316 KDFESAEY
+2316 
-2324 AISMLNESKKG
+2324 SK
-2335 KIYPVFLNLRNI
+2335 F
-2347 KSFDAKGETNIEA
+2347 KSFDKLSPEEFQNITLEEFVDGSLKSLLKGEEITREEIKDI
-2360 WNNLEVKASYKLAKN
+2360 EVKFK
-2375 RDAMDFLKEGKFGVE
+2375 KE
-2390 KVDGIKAENI
+2390 N
-2400 VDAFVQD
+2400 
-2407 EDIKKDLLGN
+2407 N
-2417 VYLVFDGNTSAIKSA
+2417 
-2432 TENVGTFSAK
+2432 
-2442 TANIKAQKQSKED
+2442 KQD
-2455 AIQDAKDKYELSV
+2455 AIQKAKDKYELSV

-2598 LNEEMVDRVIDYVD
+2598 LNEETVDRVIDYVD

-2651 TAFASIDPDLVEDID
+2651 TVFASIDPDLVEDID

-2782 PITNERVEMTD
+2782 PVTNERVEMTD

-2801 ISSLDVDDMT
+2801 ISSLDVEDMT

-2946 FVSRTNS
+2946 FVYRTNS

-3099 ASTYPKTLKDK
+3099 ASTYPATLKDK

-3227 KNTQLY
+3227 KYTQLY

-3274 QQVARQYQKLTQFY
+3274 QQVARQYQKLTQVY
-3288 MKTFL
+3288 MRTFL

-3338 DLHEKAM
+3338 DLHKKAM

-3359 DERLAGETFSSEDGL
+3359 DERLAGETFASEDGL
-3374 RKAVRKI
+3374 RKAIRKI

-3401 TLTSARNVAS
+3401 TLTSAINVAS
-3411 KEDIEIAG
+3411 KEDIKIAG
-3419 RSLAGTV
+3419 RSLVGTV

-3434 IKFQVGK
+3434 IKYQVGK

-3464 KRNINALKYPIK
+3464 KRNRNALKYPIK

-3494 WAVDKGIKPFMEP
+3494 WAIDKGIKPFMEP
-3507 SDSEINDAVNEEN
+3507 SESEINDAVNEEN

-3619 GALPREVN
+3619 GALPREAN

-3643 KNQYKSYKEFTKV
+3643 KNQYESYKEFTKV

-3671 TNYEIKEGYEEGSN
+3671 TNYEIEEGYEEGSN
-3685 TQMLIIIG
+3685 TQMLLIIG
-3693 DIDYLGGFSNQQG
+3693 DIDDLGGFSNQQG
-3706 KVYSKLFEETRLQL
+3706 KVYSKLFEETRIQL

-3734 EQIKKIIS
+3734 EQIKKILS

>member
-16 SQDVLAV
+16 SQDVLAF

-28 VLFDDEK
+28 VLVDDEK
-35 PRKKRKSRWGG
+35 PRKKRKSRWAH
-46 VTGGENVGR
+46 VTEEENVGR
-55 LDYKYE
+55 LDYKYD
-61 DIVDFEKQLQELRT
+61 DIVDFEKQLKNLRE
-75 QLKSGTIKFED
+75 QLKSGAVKWES
-86 LSEKEQEG
+86 LSEKEKEG
-94 LKVLDQHLKL
+94 LKTLEQNLKL
-104 KEVVVK
+104 KEVKVT
-110 PNAKKNLIQDLI
+110 PKKSDYKEYLTNRL
-122 SSYTPSN
+122 TGG
-129 IIDELTK
+129 LTK
-136 PLDFDGKD
+136 QQKKISDAGYFGDKDFWENIAYASGGQIGVPETYKPVRKSALGLPDVPLTDREISLMRDPQTGTDASGKER
-144 NSTFSI
+144 T
-150 LDYFTEGKLY
+150 LRVGE
-160 APQEQ
+160 
-165 EVVSDGGIFYDPET
+165 IFYDEAS
-179 NTYRKK
+179 NTYQKWQLK
-185 TLDIGFI
+185 
-192 EPTLVTDVKTI
+192 DVKDDAEYMPTEFI
-203 AKLNTKYN
+203 GVPLEDAKTVAKLNKEN
-211 RQASVSPDAQ
+211 RTQASLSTSGQ
-221 VYASENGRQYVIEG
+221 IYASENGKQYVVENG
-235 EYWKVKEPKNSFYY
+235 FWKVKNPGDAYY
-249 YVTDPNLIG
+249 YFITDPKSIKNV
-258 KLNTKFGQNL
+258 NSYFGQNL
-268 SAPDKT
+268 PVPDKT
-274 KTKDLALY
+274 KSSELISLNNIDREFVNDVYKTFSNDDEISDWAGLKTEEGFLGTFDDKSSQYETQSKIKSFLSKYGSDY
-282 NTLDRNF
+282 NIMIKADNPYLDQM
-289 ANDTY
+289 T
-294 STFNSS
+294 
-300 DDINQWVYGGGF
+300 GGF
-312 GAARFE
+312 
-318 NKIKEFEKKYNIR
+318 
-331 VEKSK
+331 
-336 PTLDRFTYG
+336 TDRFGMTE
-345 ITDALNLTD
+345 
-354 RTITIVSPNGDRKEF
+354 RSITIQTKRGTKRF
-369 FIDSDGFL
+369 YIDDDNLIPDIQNFL
-377 DDVQGFV
+377 I
-384 MAKAKPSFNKEYKS
+384 ANAKPSY
-398 KPSKT
+398 
-403 RSETLGGVLSTVGD
+403 
-417 LLKENAL
+417 
-424 SIFETGELPQRGLKK
+424 TGEAPVKK
-439 EGVTPDY
+439 ETKPDKEL
-446 RSVQPTDALYVK
+446 SLLDPKKWEKEGQIVQPKEGFKISSPDVYN
-458 PQLPIMFDDDVL
+458 FDQAIISDNTKVYNYFNE
-470 GLITPKEYFSSDL
+470 INRIEKEKL
-483 IGRKIKQKE
+483 VAEEKIYGPNAKFLSAEAKE
-492 EDKKILKQTANQYAQ
+492 KILLEKNKPILDKERQQLLQIVGNKNLQ
-507 AATNPTLSKFS
+507 AATEYITAPN
-518 NIYKTEEF
+518 F
-526 TPGAKTRYIANRLK
+526 TPSSYSKDVANALK
-540 KESEII
+540 AENNSI
-546 KSQIEDFKKE
+546 KKKLEDFKKNQ
-556 EEDVSA
+556 S
-562 KLDRIENMKKFIA
+562 LFA
-575 EQKLAQVEFQNLI
+575 EKQDLITQMGKDAADIKNLALQYKNLI
-588 DQGKI
+588 SKGEISVGDAEKI
-593 DPEVAKQRLEE
+593 LLQKQAEFNE
-604 RKDFFQRAYG
+604 RYSFVNE
-614 HIDKKYLEEF
+614 KYLQDLQNE
-624 QVQLADFVK
+624 QSKLIKDAD
-633 KSEDMSSIADPISS
+633 E
-647 ILSNSEKAIGIEMMQ
+647 LSNSASAIELISSNAEYAAGIAMMKS
-662 RKDQGSFFGG
+662 KDQGSFMGG
-672 VLKSIV
+672 LLKSIV
-678 DGALSSLDFG
+678 GGIVDIPGFVFGVLGDIEDVGTGAKGKAS
-688 MRVAGVDSE
+688 AGKTSRDAFSGLTGFLVGAGTSE
-697 NSKKFVDGISSDLLG
+697 
-712 EGVTKEYEE
+712 EYEA
-721 DANYFYKGVTAL
+721 DANLLYKATTGLAR
-733 TKSMAASATGGRF
+733 SAVQSAVGGNF
-746 FGLFG
+746 ALFG
-751 MGYTE
+751 GGYNE
-756 MSDQLAPIEGISDE
+756 MATQLDKTDMTAA
-770 EKIIYS
+770 EKILASSI
-776 ALYGTVSMILE
+776 YGTVSMALE
-787 EKGLEEI
+787 KYGLDEI
-794 FKGELGNKVSNYIIK
+794 FGKGGMGSSISRYIMK
-809 NTISG
+809 RTVQN
-814 LGKNATK
+814 LTK
-821 EVVDAAIINNT
+821 DMSKEAVEALVTNEI
-832 KLFLIEMGIKAGVAT
+832 KLFIADKGIKIAAAGFAEGFTESLQT
-847 GSETLTEVAQL
+847 G
-858 TAEYGTKWT
+858 AEYGTKAT
-867 INKLHGTDFFN
+867 IEAIRGETMF
-878 GQLNW
+878 
-883 QNYAKDLKETV
+883 KDAAGNDAVTWRNLGKDALESFV
-894 LTTLTGTGAVSI
+894 VGAVGGHGVSL
-906 ISQSPSVINRGM
+906 ISQSASVVSRGM
-918 NALNTKEEREALVAA
+918 NALRTKEEREALVAA
-933 ARATGMDELVV
+933 ARAAGMDELVV
-944 ANLRAGLLSGK
+944 ANLQASLLSGK
-955 YSKENAQSILD
+955 YSKKTAQSILE
-966 NFKIVQQK
+966 NFKIIKQK
-974 VNTIPKEIP
+974 VNTIPKEMP
-983 IQEQAVALDLI
+983 IREQAVALDLML
-994 IERDALN
+994 ERDALN

-1049 GETGGGREGMEQV
+1049 GETGGGREGVEPV
-1062 VQGEEVTREG
+1062 VQGKEVAQEG
-1072 KTKAVQEEVVIDK
+1072 EATAETKAEEVVPVAPTPVPGEKATIADVDIIYPTEPQAEERRGVRSTNEYVEKASESLPVEDVETLAKELEGDFGLLTAENPMAQPLTEEENKKLNEKAVEWLSERGYNPRPVTGKYGQAENSFFVPGLKRQDAIDFAK
-1085 PTIQSN
+1085 QFNQEAVAHSDGLVYQDGSMNP
-1091 SKTEVDRVKSLSN
+1091 RVKADDNLSFT
-1104 DAEDGATFNLDG
+1104 ES
-1116 TKYEGQGLIVPVVSK
+1116 YS
-1131 NTTAEELTPEM
+1131 PE
-1142 ISDFVEEHKDK
+1142 SDFVSVVNTKDGLK
-1153 IGDNETVKV
+1153 TFSIGYDFGQKV
-1162 GIYKFPNSNQ
+1162 MPEKQAAPTQ
-1172 VSIDLNILAPESARE
+1172 VAP
-1187 QAIEF
+1187 
-1192 GKNADQESLF
+1192 
-1202 DLSTFENVKTGG
+1202 
-1214 TGLNPVQFNN
+1214 
-1224 EQFREISKAFKEGR
+1224 
-1238 VPDVFAQQPV
+1238 
-1248 TQIEEVTITPETTQ
+1248 EVTITPETNQ
-1262 TVTERINNETDAK
+1262 TITERINNETDAK

-1429 VNKIAKKLG
+1429 INKIAKKLG
-1438 LPVVFSAASTAQDAV
+1438 LPVVFSSAATAQDAV
-1453 DFMNSMSS
+1453 DFMNSMSG
-1461 KLGRGEQIEV
+1461 KLGKGEQIEGIEPGDGGEV
-1471 GKKVGKKVGNT
+1471 GTFNIPKIKADKSRSVSEDPRDFIRKFVEDIDIREFNGKKFITNMYDYTNAGETDLGNGLSIFMLGGKNYVPLMMELNGKKIGDVSNLAAFNT
-1482 GIKAQG
+1482 KEQAETFIRNSELGGANLFAPHAGTLKQSWQFQQHTFAELFNLVLDNGILKPKELIAVFNDTIKDNKSNKDQFKQFAEKYGENIKNFNSFESDPKKIIDLLDIKNNYSPKLRKALNNAIAANKKFQKAIGINNMDEFYKKIMDLLNEGMTGGEIMNIVEFDPTTFEIVETKPNNTDHHPSFGFTLLAKINGIYQPTELIKSVDITDSYTKYNKGGEEVSRKADEPKFEAKNVSSSAGAIPKTAEFNPKKIKAQ
-1488 VTIMKGEESME
+1488 II
-1499 KYGLKKGKNVTRKI
+1499 GKNANLSQNVRDNLQVARDMENSGKSVKDIRIATGWERGADNKWRYEI
-1513 GEALESRQR
+1513 PDNIEFFKDTIKTVREILYSYKNVDDISQKANYFLPEELLNLYPKLKNITIQFNKNGDEEKGYYDPVNNVINVNLGVYPENTIYTLLHEIQHAIQGIEGFAKGTSINQTKYLSIEKLINEIETGDDAIIYYKLQSLLEKS
-1522 AKYGKIDQKD
+1522 KID
-1532 NSPEARK
+1532 
-1539 KISNWMVDE
+1539 
-1548 VKYFI
+1548 
-1553 DLMGDKSGKGWYG
+1553 
-1566 ELYQKSLDAMGK
+1566 K
-1578 VFPEMKNDQNA
+1578 VH
-1589 RDLFTMLV
+1589 
-1597 AITSDGQKVMSNFK
+1597 
-1611 LAAFAYDYYKKN
+1611 
-1623 GSMPKTL
+1623 
-1630 PGQRVA
+1630 
-1636 SFESNLKR
+1636 
-1644 INDLLNKYNGDIAT
+1644 DLLNKYS
-1658 IKKDLMEVKSIKEI
+1658 IKKY
-1672 NKERKKEGLEPLSTN
+1672 N
-1687 WPVSFKAPF
+1687 
-1696 AASVF
+1696 
-1701 GPKLGMF
+1701 
-1708 YSNLSG
+1708 
-1714 NEAYPTLDRWWSRTF
+1714 
-1729 NRYRG
+1729 
-1734 TLIPSL
+1734 
-1740 KGGFDKKGEA
+1740 
-1750 LGLDRF
+1750 
-1756 KKILGNPDMSNEEA
+1756 KKI
-1770 LLASKSYRDSYA
+1770 
-1782 AKGYKNGTEIEKAA
+1782 
-1796 NTIYKIAF
+1796 
-1804 ENLNDAPFT
+1804 
-1813 KNDRQFM
+1813 DR
-1820 YDTVSDAVNKLNK
+1820 SA
-1833 QGYDLSIADVQ
+1833 YDL
-1844 AILWYFE
+1844 
-1851 KNLYKTLGVQAKI
+1851 
-1864 EGISYEDAANYTY
+1864 
-1877 DKWIESGKKFDY
+1877 
-1889 NIKDTEEGQAVE
+1889 
-1901 DEDINDN
+1901 
-1908 KDQIS
+1908 
-1913 KIKAQKT
+1913 
-1920 EPVAGNKLFNEPL
+1920 
-1933 KDAET
+1933 
-1938 IAKSYMKS
+1938 YMKYS
-1946 VGMEYV
+1946 GE
-1952 PVEKITKLYEN
+1952 VE
-1963 LSKRI
+1963 SR
-1968 SDAYDKMKN
+1968 
-1977 DPNDPQVK
+1977 
-1985 KAYEAMAKETLDQ
+1985 
-1998 YDQILEKGYNVEI
+1998 NVE
-2011 NNNEP
+2011 
-2016 YSSSE
+2016 
-2021 DMINDLRDNKRMKIF
+2021 KRMKMTPEERRQTTLQE
-2036 STESG
+2036 TE
-2041 FGDEPITEEQR
+2041 
-2052 KENPLLRDSGR
+2052 
-2063 KDINGE
+2063 DI
-2069 TLLVNDVF
+2069 
-2077 RFVHDFFGHA
+2077 
-2087 KLGNSFG
+2087 
-2094 PIGEENAWR
+2094 
-2103 VHSEMYSPE
+2103 
-2112 ARKAMTSETRGQNSW
+2112 
-2127 VNFSGVN
+2127 
-2134 DAVFKKRDKAREL
+2134 ARE
-2147 RKQGK
+2147 
-2152 VEEADNMVI
+2152 
-2161 EVYEEMKFAD
+2161 D
-2171 QKVGLLPDFAFEEGR
+2171 QIIFFNEEGR
-2186 PSKIKAQKLA
+2186 PSKIKAQKVLPESVEKRLTEDGNGNYVFHHYSSSKRDSIKPTTGDGSFMVSKEEASALA
-2196 PNGKPSNLNDVQWE
+2196 SVNGVAQYYAMADQKEQGTGNVQHTVLVPMDEVYYLQEDKLNLYDKAKEEFQKARPGQAFNPNYQAAWIGKVANDMGYKMLVSEWRNGELRAQTTLE
-2210 QVRTPA
+2210 LKPEVNNIEMKPREKVT
-2216 FKKWFGDWE
+2216 FNVGDKVNVFGDDAVVTE
-2225 NDPANSSKVVDE
+2225 VNGDIVSYKGDRSSGSINVV
-2237 NGEPLVVYHGS
+2237 
-2248 VSTDIDEFDRLK
+2248 R
-2260 SKRIS
+2260 SKQSIKKIS
-2265 SGLKEFGTY
+2265 S
-2274 FTDNI
+2274 
-2279 KLAKA
+2279 
-2284 YASWAKLNKDEEINI
+2284 
-2299 DREINKW
+2299 
-2306 KEVRDKARNN
+2306 
-2316 KDFESAEY
+2316 
-2324 AISMLNESKKG
+2324 
-2335 KIYPVFLNLRNI
+2335 
-2347 KSFDAKGETNIEA
+2347 
-2360 WNNLEVKASYKLAKN
+2360 
-2375 RDAMDFLKEGKFGVE
+2375 
-2390 KVDGIKAENI
+2390 
-2400 VDAFVQD
+2400 
-2407 EDIKKDLLGN
+2407 
-2417 VYLVFDGNTSAIKSA
+2417 
-2432 TENVGTFSAK
+2432 
-2442 TANIKAQKQSKED
+2442 IKAQKQSKED

-2468 EKRGNSHQQGVTAA
+2468 EKRGKDHKTGVTAA

-2505 EIKKFFGEKLKAAP
+2505 EIKKFFGEKLKSAP

-2598 LNEEMVDRVIDYVD
+2598 LNEETVDRVIDYVD

-2651 TAFASIDPDLVEDID
+2651 TVFASIDPDLVEDID

-2946 FVSRTNS
+2946 FVYRTNS

-3099 ASTYPKTLKDK
+3099 ASTYPATLKDK

-3227 KNTQLY
+3227 KYTQLY

-3274 QQVARQYQKLTQFY
+3274 QQVARQYQKLTQVY
-3288 MKTFL
+3288 MRTFL

-3338 DLHEKAM
+3338 DLHKKAM

-3359 DERLAGETFSSEDGL
+3359 DERLAGETFASEDGL
-3374 RKAVRKI
+3374 RKAIRKI

-3401 TLTSARNVAS
+3401 TLTSAINVAS
-3411 KEDIEIAG
+3411 KEDIKIAG
-3419 RSLAGTV
+3419 RSLVGTV

-3434 IKFQVGK
+3434 IKYQVGK

-3464 KRNINALKYPIK
+3464 KRNRNALKYPIK

-3494 WAVDKGIKPFMEP
+3494 WAIDKGIKPFMEP
-3507 SDSEINDAVNEEN
+3507 SESEINDAVNEEN

-3619 GALPREVN
+3619 GVLPREAN

-3643 KNQYKSYKEFTKV
+3643 KNQYESYKEFKKE

-3671 TNYEIKEGYEEGSN
+3671 TPYVIKEGYTEGSN
-3685 TQMLIIIG
+3685 QKMLENIYN
-3693 DIDYLGGFSNQQG
+3693 IDQLGGLSNQQG
-3706 KVYSKLFEETRLQL
+3706 KVYAKLMSTGIEV
-3720 TPAVYELIQKGKTA
+3720 TPQVYKLIQKGKTV
-3734 EQIKKIIS
+3734 EQIRKFIIS